1 MGFDLGVMSAAV
13 QLDVSQYKR
22 NLTELEGRSE
32 TTFKKIA
39 TLAAGYLTFRA
50 VGSFVTGAMA
60 EFSKLEEGN
69 NKLKYTFTEIREE
82 AARTARQLSETYHI
96 SAQTATNSVAD
107 IGDMLTGFG
116 FGQSDALNFARQ
128 IIERGIDVASF
139 KGLDQTDTIQRMT
152 AALTGETDSL
162 KMMGVVI
169 RQDTNDFRDQVAA
182 IQAATG
188 ATETQAK
195 AQAILAQII
204 QQTKNAAGDYLRP
217 DAPRTY
223 AQELTDLRE
232 ALKQF
237 KAEVGTQVQPI
248 AQETVV
254 KARELLELYNN
265 LTPSAKSFLNVTTAT
280 VAAMMLLA
288 KTDIGRNLM
297 TAGGAA
303 DMEKL
308 KELKKTRSDAVREA
322 SETRR
327 HYMEIRNAAK
337 EAQAVTVAE
346 QQKLAACKARVA
358 QEAALNEKA
367 RQQYTLATGSSKGF
381 VNLQSYTEAQASL
394 RAQEV
399 ATNNS
404 VEATRKLAIAQKE
417 ARAEVSK
424 AMVAVN
430 ASTAAVKANAT
441 AATVGGRA
449 SLLLSRGFKAA
460 SQATRAFFAAIGP
473 VGWTIIGI
481 SVAIEALS
489 AAVSWYN
496 SKQEEAAE
504 NARKAADEA
513 AKAADENLQ
522 NNQKQAAAME
532 RLQELQKYENLNSAE
547 RTEAIGLLE
556 DLGIAYDETAG
567 SVDEMISRMGA
578 EKRSLAELIALRKEE
593 LKQQRIAVLEGAIRK
608 NQAAIDLNDQRKIQG
623 GWSTFWRGAV
633 SLGYWTGESSNL
645 AIDSENEKY
654 YAENV
659 KLRRELAK
667 LKYGEVGIDG
677 KPVGGASVETSE
689 AQRRALEG
697 IANLRWNIRFDSAEA
712 DQQVKML
719 DEKIQRVFARQS
731 GKYATVE
738 DFTAA
743 NQYNM
748 SEQELKDLREIIDLE
763 EQRRKIRQSS
773 ADAFADELDSYKNFL
788 AERSQRFRQ
797 DAFNRQ
803 LDSYEKSGNQQGYN
817 QFLQN
822 AINQANKQVATLR
835 MQYESAVKRIE
846 AGSVFTDAERR
857 TLAKARKQ
865 LEEAM
870 AVSDELFRKQIAAN
884 EAPERNNA
892 GAIGDFSARN
902 LWQMLGSSGSPAERT
917 ARASER
923 TARFTEELRTT
934 TRDIANRAQ
943 VSVNFFGD

>member
-1 MGFDLGVMSAAV
+1 MGLNLGVMSAAIR
-13 QLDVSQYKR
+13 LDVSQYRK
-22 NLTELEGRSE
+22 ELSGVENTSSN
-32 TTFKKIA
+32 TFKRIA
-39 TLAAGYLTFRA
+39 SAAAGYLTARA
-50 VGSFVTGAMA
+50 VFSFVTGAMA

-162 KMMGVVI
+162 KTMGVVI
-169 RQDTNDFRDQVAA
+169 RQDTDDFRDQVAA

-195 AQAILAQII
+195 AQAILSQIMR
-204 QQTKNAAGDYLRP
+204 QTSNAAGDYLRP

-280 VAAMMLLA
+280 VAAMALLA

-327 HYMEIRNAAK
+327 HYMELRNAAK
-337 EAQAVTVAE
+337 EAQAVTAAE

-367 RQQYTLATGSSKGF
+367 RYQYTLATGSSRGF
-381 VNLQSYTEAQASL
+381 ENLKSYTEAQASL

-404 VEATRKLAIAQKE
+404 VEATRKLALAQKE
-417 ARAEVSK
+417 ARAEVAK

-430 ASTAAVKANAT
+430 ASTTAVKANAA

-449 SLLLSRGFKAA
+449 SLFFSRGYKAA

-473 VGWTIIGI
+473 VGWTIIG
-481 SVAIEALS
+481 VTLAVEALS
-489 AAVSWYN
+489 AAMAWYN
-496 SKQEEAAE
+496 SKQEEAE
-504 NARKAADEA
+504 KNAKKAAESA
-513 AKAADENLQ
+513 ANATSENDK
-522 NNQKQAAAME
+522 NNKKMAESMR

-547 RTEAIGLLE
+547 RQEAIGLLKE
-556 DLGIAYDETAG
+556 VGIAYDETAD
-567 SVDEMISRMGA
+567 SVDAMISRMGA
-578 EKRSLAELIALRKEE
+578 EKRSLAELIQQKKEQIRLDRIRTLYAEKRKNEAALIDKKEADEDNAKLLARNREIDKELIRLYHFEESPGETESNKNLRNSETAKKWREE
-593 LKQQRIAVLEGAIRK
+593 L
-608 NQAAIDLNDQRKIQG
+608 
-623 GWSTFWRGAV
+623 
-633 SLGYWTGESSNL
+633 
-645 AIDSENEKY
+645 
-654 YAENV
+654 
-659 KLRRELAK
+659 LRL
-667 LKYGEVGIDG
+667 
-677 KPVGGASVETSE
+677 
-689 AQRRALEG
+689 
-697 IANLRWNIRFDSAEA
+697 SAEEWENQFDLA
-712 DQQVKML
+712 DPAEQIRMVSAKM
-719 DEKIQRVFARQS
+719 DELFRNYRRTGRYGSIAEFLSADRR
-731 GKYATVE
+731 
-738 DFTAA
+738 
-743 NQYNM
+743 NM
-748 SEQELKDLREIIDLE
+748 SANELKDLRELVKLEQQRLKIRRDLDNQLDQARENYSSFLDRAALDRERQEVEKKIKEASRAGNSELARTLIE
-763 EQRRKIRQSS
+763 EQLNKAKAL
-773 ADAFADELDSYKNFL
+773 ADSLQERLQTMLSPASGRALTQAELDRIKEL
-788 AERSQRFRQ
+788 QKEMEE
-797 DAFNRQ
+797 AFSDR
-803 LDSYEKSGNQQGYN
+803 DRWGD
-817 QFLQN
+817 
-822 AINQANKQVATLR
+822 R
-835 MQYESAVKRIE
+835 
-846 AGSVFTDAERR
+846 
-857 TLAKARKQ
+857 
-865 LEEAM
+865 LEEARRSRRSTQ
-870 AVSDELFRKQIAAN
+870 ATV
-884 EAPERNNA
+884 
-892 GAIGDFSARN
+892 GAWSAEV
-902 LWQMLGSSGSPAERT
+902 LSAMLGPTSYEQEIAKNSRRSVDLQRT
-917 ARASER
+917 IVRNTDPKNSKKME
-923 TARFTEELRTT
+923 TYEK
-934 TRDIANRAQ
+934 
-943 VSVNFFGD
+943 

>member
-1 MGFDLGVMSAAV
+1 MGLNLGVMSAAIR
-13 QLDVSQYKR
+13 LDVSQYRK
-22 NLTELEGRSE
+22 ELSGVENTSSN
-32 TTFKKIA
+32 TFKRIA
-39 TLAAGYLTFRA
+39 SAAAGYLTARA
-50 VGSFVTGAMA
+50 VFSFVTGAMA

-195 AQAILAQII
+195 AQAILSQIMR
-204 QQTKNAAGDYLRP
+204 QTSNAAGDYLRP

-280 VAAMMLLA
+280 VAAMALLA
-288 KTDIGRNLM
+288 KTNIGRNLM

-327 HYMEIRNAAK
+327 HYMEIRNAAT
-337 EAQAVTVAE
+337 EAQAVTAAE

-367 RQQYTLATGSSKGF
+367 RYQYTLATGSSKGF
-381 VNLQSYTEAQASL
+381 ENLKSYTEAQASL

-417 ARAEVSK
+417 ARAEVAK

-430 ASTAAVKANAT
+430 ASTTAVKANAA

-449 SLLLSRGFKAA
+449 SLFFSRGFKAA

-522 NNQKQAAAME
+522 NNQKQASAME
-532 RLQELQKYENLNSAE
+532 RLLALQKYENLNNAE
-547 RTEAIGLLE
+547 RQEAIGLLKE
-556 DLGIAYDETAG
+556 LGFAYDETAD
-567 SVDEMISRMGA
+567 SVDAMISRMGA

-593 LKQQRIAVLEGAIRK
+593 LKQQRIAAIEESIRK
-608 NQAAIDLNDQRKIQG
+608 NQAAIDSNDKSRIGILSYLTG
-623 GWSTFWRGAV
+623 GFLSWDD
-633 SLGYWTGESSNL
+633 LPGENPE
-645 AIDSENEKY
+645 IDSENETY

-667 LKYGEVGIDG
+667 LKYGEVGFDG
-677 KPVGGASVETSE
+677 KPVGGASVENSE
-689 AQRRALEG
+689 AQRKALNAVTELEWENQFDLADPAEQIRMVSAKMEEMFRNYRRTG
-697 IANLRWNIRFDSAEA
+697 RYSSIAEFLSA
-712 DQQVKML
+712 D
-719 DEKIQRVFARQS
+719 RR
-731 GKYATVE
+731 
-738 DFTAA
+738 
-743 NQYNM
+743 NM
-748 SEQELKDLREIIDLE
+748 SANELKDLRELVKLEQQRLKIRRDLDNQLDQARTNYSSFLDRAALDRERQEVEKKIKEASRAGNSELARTLIE
-763 EQRRKIRQSS
+763 EQLNKAKSL
-773 ADAFADELDSYKNFL
+773 ADSLQQRLQTMLSPASGRSLTQAELDRIKEL
-788 AERSQRFRQ
+788 QKEMEE
-797 DAFNRQ
+797 AFSDR
-803 LDSYEKSGNQQGYN
+803 DRWGD
-817 QFLQN
+817 
-822 AINQANKQVATLR
+822 R
-835 MQYESAVKRIE
+835 
-846 AGSVFTDAERR
+846 
-857 TLAKARKQ
+857 
-865 LEEAM
+865 LEEAKRSRRSTQ
-870 AVSDELFRKQIAAN
+870 ATV
-884 EAPERNNA
+884 
-892 GAIGDFSARN
+892 GAWSAEVLSAMLGPTSYEQEIARN
-902 LWQMLGSSGSPAERT
+902 SKKSVDLQRT
-917 ARASER
+917 IVRNTDPKNSKK
-923 TARFTEELRTT
+923 TETYEK
-934 TRDIANRAQ
+934 
-943 VSVNFFGD
+943 

>member
-1 MGFDLGVMSAAV
+1 MGLNLGVMSAAIR
-13 QLDVSQYKR
+13 LDVSQYRK
-22 NLTELEGRSE
+22 ELAGVENTSSN
-32 TTFKKIA
+32 TFKRIA
-39 TLAAGYLTFRA
+39 SAAAGYLTARA
-50 VGSFVTGAMA
+50 VFSFVTGAMA

-195 AQAILAQII
+195 AQAILAQIM

-280 VAAMMLLA
+280 VAAMVLLA

-337 EAQAVTVAE
+337 EAQAVTAAE

-367 RQQYTLATGSSKGF
+367 RYQYTLATGSSSGF
-381 VNLQSYTEAQASL
+381 VNLQSYTDAQTRL

-417 ARAEVSK
+417 ARAEVAK

-430 ASTAAVKANAT
+430 ASTTAVKANAA

-449 SLLLSRGFKAA
+449 SLFFSRGFKAA

-522 NNQKQAAAME
+522 NNQKQASAME
-532 RLQELQKYENLNSAE
+532 RLLALQKYENLNNAE
-547 RTEAIGLLE
+547 RQEAIGLLE
-556 DLGIAYDETAG
+556 ALGIAYDETAD
-567 SVDEMISRMGA
+567 SIDAMISRMGA

-593 LKQQRIAVLEGAIRK
+593 LKQQRIAAIEESIRK
-608 NQAAIDLNDQRKIQG
+608 NQEAIDSNDKSRIGILSYLTG
-623 GWSTFWRGAV
+623 GFLSWDD
-633 SLGYWTGESSNL
+633 LPGENPE
-645 AIDSENEKY
+645 IDSENETY

-667 LKYGEVGIDG
+667 LKYGEVGFDG

-689 AQRRALEG
+689 AQRKALNAVTELEWENQFDLADPTEQIRMVSAKMEELFRNYRRTG
-697 IANLRWNIRFDSAEA
+697 RYGSIAEFLSA
-712 DQQVKML
+712 D
-719 DEKIQRVFARQS
+719 RR
-731 GKYATVE
+731 
-738 DFTAA
+738 
-743 NQYNM
+743 NM
-748 SEQELKDLREIIDLE
+748 SANELKDLRELVKLEQQRLKIRRDLDNQLDQARTNYSSFLDRAELDRERQEVEKKIKEASRAGNSELAKTLIE
-763 EQRRKIRQSS
+763 EQ
-773 ADAFADELDSYKNFL
+773 L
-788 AERSQRFRQ
+788 
-797 DAFNRQ
+797 
-803 LDSYEKSGNQQGYN
+803 
-817 QFLQN
+817 
-822 AINQANKQVATLR
+822 NK
-835 MQYESAVKRIE
+835 
-846 AGSVFTDAERR
+846 
-857 TLAKARKQ
+857 AKALADSLQEKLKTMLSPASGQAITKEEFDRIQKLQKQ
-865 LEEAM
+865 MEEAFSDRDRWGDRLEEAKRSRRSTQ
-870 AVSDELFRKQIAAN
+870 ATV
-884 EAPERNNA
+884 
-892 GAIGDFSARN
+892 GAWSAEVLSAMLGPTSYEQEIARN
-902 LWQMLGSSGSPAERT
+902 SKKSVDLQRT
-917 ARASER
+917 IVRNTDPKNSKK
-923 TARFTEELRTT
+923 TETYEK
-934 TRDIANRAQ
+934 
-943 VSVNFFGD
+943 

>member
-1 MGFDLGVMSAAV
+1 MGLNLGVMSAAIR
-13 QLDVSQYKR
+13 LDVSQYRK
-22 NLTELEGRSE
+22 ELSGVENTSSN
-32 TTFKKIA
+32 TFRRIA
-39 TLAAGYLTFRA
+39 SAAAGYLTARA
-50 VGSFVTGAMA
+50 VFSFVTGAMA

-195 AQAILAQII
+195 AQAILAQIM

-280 VAAMMLLA
+280 VAAMALLA
-288 KTDIGRNLM
+288 KTNFGRNLM

-327 HYMEIRNAAK
+327 HYMEIRNAAT
-337 EAQAVTVAE
+337 EAQAVTAAE

-367 RQQYTLATGSSKGF
+367 RYQYTLATGSSRGF
-381 VNLQSYTEAQASL
+381 ENLKSYTEAQASL

-417 ARAEVSK
+417 ARAEVAK

-430 ASTAAVKANAT
+430 ASTTAVKANAA

-449 SLLLSRGFKAA
+449 SLFLSRGFKAA
-460 SQATRAFFAAIGP
+460 TLATRAFFAAIGP

-522 NNQKQAAAME
+522 NNQKQASAME
-532 RLQELQKYENLNSAE
+532 RLLALQKYENLNNAE
-547 RTEAIGLLE
+547 RQEAIGLLE
-556 DLGIAYDETAG
+556 TLGIAYDETAD
-567 SVDEMISRMGA
+567 SIDAIISRMGA

-593 LKQQRIAVLEGAIRK
+593 LKQQRIAAIEESIRK
-608 NQAAIDLNDQRKIQG
+608 NQAAID
-623 GWSTFWRGAV
+623 S
-633 SLGYWTGESSNL
+633 TGENPEK
-645 AIDSENEKY
+645 DSENETY
-654 YAENV
+654 HAENV

-667 LKYGEVGIDG
+667 LKSGEVGFDG
-677 KPVGGASVETSE
+677 KPVGGASTETSE
-689 AQRRALEG
+689 AQRKALNAVTELEWENQFDL
-697 IANLRWNIRFDSAEA
+697 ADPAEQIRMVSAKMEELFRNYRRTGRYGSIEEFMSA
-712 DQQVKML
+712 D
-719 DEKIQRVFARQS
+719 RR
-731 GKYATVE
+731 
-738 DFTAA
+738 
-743 NQYNM
+743 NM
-748 SEQELKDLREIIDLE
+748 SANELKDLRELVKLEQQRLKIRRDLDNQLDQARENYSSFLDRAALDRERQEVEKKIREASRAGNSELAKTLIE
-763 EQRRKIRQSS
+763 EQ
-773 ADAFADELDSYKNFL
+773 L
-788 AERSQRFRQ
+788 
-797 DAFNRQ
+797 
-803 LDSYEKSGNQQGYN
+803 
-817 QFLQN
+817 
-822 AINQANKQVATLR
+822 NK
-835 MQYESAVKRIE
+835 
-846 AGSVFTDAERR
+846 
-857 TLAKARKQ
+857 AKALADSLQEKLKTMLSPASGQAITKEEFDRIQKLQKQ
-865 LEEAM
+865 MEEAFSDRDRWGDRLEEAKRSRRSTQ
-870 AVSDELFRKQIAAN
+870 ATV
-884 EAPERNNA
+884 
-892 GAIGDFSARN
+892 GAWSAEV
-902 LWQMLGSSGSPAERT
+902 LSAMLGPTSYEQEIAKNSRRSVDLQRT
-917 ARASER
+917 IASN
-923 TARFTEELRTT
+923 TDPKNSKKTETY
-934 TRDIANRAQ
+934 Q
-943 VSVNFFGD
+943 K

>member
-1 MGFDLGVMSAAV
+1 MGLNLGVMSAAIR
-13 QLDVSQYKR
+13 LDVSQYRK
-22 NLTELEGRSE
+22 ELSGVENTSSN
-32 TTFKKIA
+32 TFKRIA
-39 TLAAGYLTFRA
+39 SAAAGYLTARA
-50 VGSFVTGAMA
+50 VFSFVTGAMA

-139 KGLDQTDTIQRMT
+139 KGLDQTDTIRRMT

-169 RQDTNDFRDQVAA
+169 RQDTDDFRDQVAA

-195 AQAILAQII
+195 AQAILSQIMR
-204 QQTKNAAGDYLRP
+204 QTSNAAGDYLRP

-237 KAEVGTQVQPI
+237 KAEVGTQVQLI

-280 VAAMMLLA
+280 VAAMALLA

-337 EAQAVTVAE
+337 EAQAVTAAE

-367 RQQYTLATGSSKGF
+367 RYQYTLATGSSKGF

-417 ARAEVSK
+417 ARAEVAK

-430 ASTAAVKANAT
+430 ASTTAVKANAA

-449 SLLLSRGFKAA
+449 SLFLSRGFKAA

-522 NNQKQAAAME
+522 NNQKQASALE
-532 RLQELQKYENLNSAE
+532 RLLALQKYENLNNAE
-547 RTEAIGLLE
+547 RQEAIGLLE
-556 DLGIAYDETAG
+556 DLGIAYDETAD
-567 SVDEMISRMGA
+567 SVDAMISRMGA

-593 LKQQRIAVLEGAIRK
+593 LKQQRIAAIEESIRK
-608 NQAAIDLNDQRKIQG
+608 NQAAIDSNDKSRIG
-623 GWSTFWRGAV
+623 ILSRLTFGFYSWDD
-633 SLGYWTGESSNL
+633 LPGENPE
-645 AIDSENEKY
+645 IDSKNEKY

-659 KLRRELAK
+659 KLRRELSK
-667 LKYGEVGIDG
+667 LKYGEVGFDG

-689 AQRRALEG
+689 AQRKALNAVTELEWENQFDLADPAEQIRMVSAKMEELFRNYRRTG
-697 IANLRWNIRFDSAEA
+697 RYSSIAEFLSA
-712 DQQVKML
+712 D
-719 DEKIQRVFARQS
+719 RR
-731 GKYATVE
+731 
-738 DFTAA
+738 
-743 NQYNM
+743 NM
-748 SEQELKDLREIIDLE
+748 SANELKDLRELVKLEQQRLKIRRDLDNQLDQARTNYSSFLDRAALDRERQEVEKKIREASRAGNSELARTLIE
-763 EQRRKIRQSS
+763 EQLNKAKAL
-773 ADAFADELDSYKNFL
+773 ADSLQARLQTMLSPASGRSLTQAELDRIKEL
-788 AERSQRFRQ
+788 QKEMEE
-797 DAFNRQ
+797 AFSDR
-803 LDSYEKSGNQQGYN
+803 DRWGD
-817 QFLQN
+817 
-822 AINQANKQVATLR
+822 R
-835 MQYESAVKRIE
+835 
-846 AGSVFTDAERR
+846 
-857 TLAKARKQ
+857 
-865 LEEAM
+865 LEEARRSRRSTQ
-870 AVSDELFRKQIAAN
+870 ATV
-884 EAPERNNA
+884 
-892 GAIGDFSARN
+892 GAWSAEVLSAMLGPTSYEQEIARN
-902 LWQMLGSSGSPAERT
+902 SKKSVDLQRT
-917 ARASER
+917 IASN
-923 TARFTEELRTT
+923 TDPKNSKKTETY
-934 TRDIANRAQ
+934 Q
-943 VSVNFFGD
+943 K

>member
-1 MGFDLGVMSAAV
+1 MGLNLGVMSAAIR
-13 QLDVSQYKR
+13 LDVSQYRK
-22 NLTELEGRSE
+22 ELAGVENTSSN
-32 TTFKKIA
+32 TFRRIA
-39 TLAAGYLTFRA
+39 SAAAGYLTARA
-50 VGSFVTGAMA
+50 VFSFVTGAMA

-169 RQDTNDFRDQVAA
+169 RQDTDDFRDQVAA

-195 AQAILAQII
+195 AQAILAQIM
-204 QQTKNAAGDYLRP
+204 QQTSNAAGDYLRP

-280 VAAMMLLA
+280 VAAMVLLA

-327 HYMEIRNAAK
+327 HYMELRNAAK
-337 EAQAVTVAE
+337 EAQAVTAAE

-367 RQQYTLATGSSKGF
+367 RYHYTLATGSSKGF
-381 VNLQSYTEAQASL
+381 ENLKSYTEAQASL

-404 VEATRKLAIAQKE
+404 VEATRKLALAQKE
-417 ARAEVSK
+417 ARAEVAK

-430 ASTAAVKANAT
+430 ASTTAVKANAA

-449 SLLLSRGFKAA
+449 SLFLSRGFKAA

-522 NNQKQAAAME
+522 NNQKQASAME
-532 RLQELQKYENLNSAE
+532 RLLALQKYENLNNAE
-547 RTEAIGLLE
+547 RQEAIGLLE
-556 DLGIAYDETAG
+556 ALGIAYDETAD
-567 SVDEMISRMGA
+567 SIDAMISRMGA

-593 LKQQRIAVLEGAIRK
+593 LKQQRIAAIEESIRK
-608 NQAAIDLNDQRKIQG
+608 NQEAIDSNDKSRIGILSYLTG
-623 GWSTFWRGAV
+623 GFLSWDD
-633 SLGYWTGESSNL
+633 LPGENPE
-645 AIDSENEKY
+645 IDSENETY

-667 LKYGEVGIDG
+667 LKYGEVGFDG

-689 AQRRALEG
+689 AQRKALNAVTELEWENQFDL
-697 IANLRWNIRFDSAEA
+697 ADPAEQIRMVSAKMDELFRNYRRTGRYGSIEEFMSA
-712 DQQVKML
+712 D
-719 DEKIQRVFARQS
+719 RR
-731 GKYATVE
+731 
-738 DFTAA
+738 
-743 NQYNM
+743 NM
-748 SEQELKDLREIIDLE
+748 SANELKDLRELVKLEQQRLKIRRDLDNQLDQARENYSSFLDRAALDRERQEVEKKIREASRAGNSELARTLIE
-763 EQRRKIRQSS
+763 EQLNKAKAL
-773 ADAFADELDSYKNFL
+773 ADSLQERLQTMLSPASGRSLTQAELDRIKEL
-788 AERSQRFRQ
+788 QRQ
-797 DAFNRQ
+797 MEEAFSDR
-803 LDSYEKSGNQQGYN
+803 DRWGD
-817 QFLQN
+817 
-822 AINQANKQVATLR
+822 R
-835 MQYESAVKRIE
+835 
-846 AGSVFTDAERR
+846 
-857 TLAKARKQ
+857 
-865 LEEAM
+865 LEEAKRSRRSTQ
-870 AVSDELFRKQIAAN
+870 ATV
-884 EAPERNNA
+884 
-892 GAIGDFSARN
+892 GAWSAEVLSAMLGPTSYEQEIARN
-902 LWQMLGSSGSPAERT
+902 SKKSVDLQRT
-917 ARASER
+917 IASN
-923 TARFTEELRTT
+923 TDPKNSKKTETY
-934 TRDIANRAQ
+934 Q
-943 VSVNFFGD
+943 K

>member
-1 MGFDLGVMSAAV
+1 MGLNLGVMSAAIR
-13 QLDVSQYKR
+13 LDVSQYRK
-22 NLTELEGRSE
+22 ELSGVENTSSN
-32 TTFKKIA
+32 TFKRIA
-39 TLAAGYLTFRA
+39 SAAAGYLTARA
-50 VGSFVTGAMA
+50 VFSFVTGAMA

-162 KMMGVVI
+162 KTMGVVI
-169 RQDTNDFRDQVAA
+169 RQDTDDFRDQVAA

-195 AQAILAQII
+195 AQAILSQIMR
-204 QQTKNAAGDYLRP
+204 QTSNAAGDYLRP

-280 VAAMMLLA
+280 VAAMVLLA

-337 EAQAVTVAE
+337 EAQAVTAAE

-367 RQQYTLATGSSKGF
+367 RYQYTLATGSSRGF
-381 VNLQSYTEAQASL
+381 ENLKSYTEAQASL

-404 VEATRKLAIAQKE
+404 VEATRKLALAQKE
-417 ARAEVSK
+417 ARAEVAK

-430 ASTAAVKANAT
+430 ASTTAVKANAA

-449 SLLLSRGFKAA
+449 SLFLSRGFKAA

-473 VGWTIIGI
+473 VGWTIIG
-481 SVAIEALS
+481 VTLAVEALS
-489 AAVSWYN
+489 AAMAWYN
-496 SKQEEAAE
+496 SKQEEAE
-504 NARKAADEA
+504 KNAKKAAESA
-513 AKAADENLQ
+513 ANATSENDK
-522 NNQKQAAAME
+522 NNKKMAESMR

-547 RTEAIGLLE
+547 QAEAIGLLK
-556 DLGIAYDETAG
+556 DLGIAYDETAD
-567 SVDEMISRMGA
+567 SVDAMISRMGA
-578 EKRSLAELIALRKEE
+578 EKRSLAELIQQKKEQIRLDRIRTLYAEKRRNEAALIDKKEADEDNAKLLARNREIDKELIRLYHFEESPGETESNKNLRNSETAKKWREE
-593 LKQQRIAVLEGAIRK
+593 L
-608 NQAAIDLNDQRKIQG
+608 
-623 GWSTFWRGAV
+623 
-633 SLGYWTGESSNL
+633 
-645 AIDSENEKY
+645 
-654 YAENV
+654 
-659 KLRRELAK
+659 LRL
-667 LKYGEVGIDG
+667 
-677 KPVGGASVETSE
+677 
-689 AQRRALEG
+689 
-697 IANLRWNIRFDSAEA
+697 SAEEWENQFDLA
-712 DQQVKML
+712 DPAEQIRMVSAKMNEL
-719 DEKIQRVFARQS
+719 FRNYRRTGRYSSIAEFLSADRR
-731 GKYATVE
+731 
-738 DFTAA
+738 
-743 NQYNM
+743 NM
-748 SEQELKDLREIIDLE
+748 SANELKDLRELVKLEQQRLKIRRDLDDQLDQARENYSSFLDRAALDRERQEVEKKIKEASRAGNSELAKTLIE
-763 EQRRKIRQSS
+763 EQLNKAKAL
-773 ADAFADELDSYKNFL
+773 ADSLQERIQTMLSPASGRSLTQAELDRIKELQKEMEEAFSDRDRWGDRLDEAKRSRKSTQATVGAWS
-788 AERSQRFRQ
+788 AEVLS
-797 DAFNRQ
+797 AM
-803 LDSYEKSGNQQGYN
+803 LGPTSYEQE
-817 QFLQN
+817 
-822 AINQANKQVATLR
+822 I
-835 MQYESAVKRIE
+835 
-846 AGSVFTDAERR
+846 
-857 TLAKARKQ
+857 
-865 LEEAM
+865 
-870 AVSDELFRKQIAAN
+870 
-884 EAPERNNA
+884 
-892 GAIGDFSARN
+892 ARN
-902 LWQMLGSSGSPAERT
+902 SKKSVDLQRT
-917 ARASER
+917 IVRNTDPKNSKK
-923 TARFTEELRTT
+923 TETY
-934 TRDIANRAQ
+934 Q
-943 VSVNFFGD
+943 K

>member
-1 MGFDLGVMSAAV
+1 MGLNLGVMSAAIR
-13 QLDVSQYKR
+13 LDVSQYRK
-22 NLTELEGRSE
+22 ELAGVENTSSN
-32 TTFKKIA
+32 TFKRIA
-39 TLAAGYLTFRA
+39 SAAAGYLTARA
-50 VGSFVTGAMA
+50 VFSFVTGAMA

-195 AQAILAQII
+195 AQAILAQIM

-237 KAEVGTQVQPI
+237 KAEVGTQIQPI

-280 VAAMMLLA
+280 VAAMALLA
-288 KTDIGRNLM
+288 KTDVGRNLM

-337 EAQAVTVAE
+337 EAQAVAAAE

-367 RQQYTLATGSSKGF
+367 RYQYTLATGSSKGF

-417 ARAEVSK
+417 ARAEVAK

-430 ASTAAVKANAT
+430 ASTTAVKANAA

-449 SLLLSRGFKAA
+449 SLFFSRGFKAA
-460 SQATRAFFAAIGP
+460 SQATRAFIASIGP

-481 SVAIEALS
+481 SVAIEAIS
-489 AAVSWYN
+489 AAMAWYN
-496 SKQEEAAE
+496 SKQEEAAK

-513 AKAADENLQ
+513 AKAAEENLQ
-522 NNQKQAAAME
+522 NNQKQATALE
-532 RLQELQKYENLNSAE
+532 RLLALQKYENLNNAE
-547 RTEAIGLLE
+547 RQEAIGLLKE
-556 DLGIAYDETAG
+556 LGFAYDETAD
-567 SVDEMISRMGA
+567 SVDAMVSRMGA
-578 EKRSLAELIALRKEE
+578 EKRSLAELIAMRKEE
-593 LKQQRIAVLEGAIRK
+593 LKQKRIASLE
-608 NQAAIDLNDQRKIQG
+608 NQI
-623 GWSTFWRGAV
+623 
-633 SLGYWTGESSNL
+633 NL
-645 AIDSENEKY
+645 ARQNIETVKQLNEKY
-654 YAENV
+654 GTLPYARYSNLWGGGVIPYIEQNGKYISEQWDV
-659 KLRRELAK
+659 IANAMREIRLLQK
-667 LKYGEVGIDG
+667 GKVGFDG
-677 KPVGGASVETSE
+677 KPVNGASVETSE
-689 AQRRALEG
+689 AQRKALNAVTELEWENQFDLADPTEQIRMVSAKMEEMFRNYRRTG
-697 IANLRWNIRFDSAEA
+697 RYGSIAEFLSA
-712 DQQVKML
+712 D
-719 DEKIQRVFARQS
+719 RR
-731 GKYATVE
+731 
-738 DFTAA
+738 
-743 NQYNM
+743 NM
-748 SEQELKDLREIIDLE
+748 SANELTDLRELVKLEQQRLKIRRDLDDQLERAKENYSSFLDRAALDRERQEVEKKIREASRAGNSELARTLIE
-763 EQRRKIRQSS
+763 EQLNKAKAL
-773 ADAFADELDSYKNFL
+773 ADSLQARLQTMLSPASGRSLTQAELDRIKELQKEMEEAFSDRDRWGDRLDEAKRSRRSTQATVGAWS
-788 AERSQRFRQ
+788 AEVLS
-797 DAFNRQ
+797 AM
-803 LDSYEKSGNQQGYN
+803 LGPTSYEQE
-817 QFLQN
+817 
-822 AINQANKQVATLR
+822 I
-835 MQYESAVKRIE
+835 
-846 AGSVFTDAERR
+846 
-857 TLAKARKQ
+857 
-865 LEEAM
+865 
-870 AVSDELFRKQIAAN
+870 
-884 EAPERNNA
+884 
-892 GAIGDFSARN
+892 ARN
-902 LWQMLGSSGSPAERT
+902 SKKSVDLQRT
-917 ARASER
+917 IASN
-923 TARFTEELRTT
+923 TDPKNSKKTETY
-934 TRDIANRAQ
+934 Q
-943 VSVNFFGD
+943 K

>member
-1 MGFDLGVMSAAV
+1 MGLNLGVMSAAIR
-13 QLDVSQYKR
+13 LDVSQYRK
-22 NLTELEGRSE
+22 ELSGVENTSSN
-32 TTFKKIA
+32 TFKRIA
-39 TLAAGYLTFRA
+39 SAAAGYLTARA
-50 VGSFVTGAMA
+50 VFSFVTGAMA

-162 KMMGVVI
+162 KTMGVVI
-169 RQDTNDFRDQVAA
+169 RQDTDDFRDQVAA

-195 AQAILAQII
+195 AQAILAQIM
-204 QQTKNAAGDYLRP
+204 QQTSNAAGDYLRP

-280 VAAMMLLA
+280 VAAMALLA

-337 EAQAVTVAE
+337 EAQAVTAAE

-367 RQQYTLATGSSKGF
+367 RYQYTLATGSSRGF
-381 VNLQSYTEAQASL
+381 ENLKSYTEAQASL

-417 ARAEVSK
+417 ARAEVAK

-430 ASTAAVKANAT
+430 ASTTAVKANAA

-449 SLLLSRGFKAA
+449 SLFFSRGFKAA
-460 SQATRAFFAAIGP
+460 SQATRAFIASIGP

-481 SVAIEALS
+481 SVAIEAIS
-489 AAVSWYN
+489 AAMAWYN
-496 SKQEEAAE
+496 SKQEEAAK

-513 AKAADENLQ
+513 AKAAEENLQ
-522 NNQKQAAAME
+522 NNQKQAAALE
-532 RLQELQKYENLNSAE
+532 RLLALQKYENLNNAE
-547 RTEAIGLLE
+547 RQEAIGLLKE
-556 DLGIAYDETAG
+556 LGFAYDETAD
-567 SVDEMISRMGA
+567 SVDAMISRMGA
-578 EKRSLAELIALRKEE
+578 EKRSLAELIAMRKEE
-593 LKQQRIAVLEGAIRK
+593 LKQKRIAALE
-608 NQAAIDLNDQRKIQG
+608 NQI
-623 GWSTFWRGAV
+623 
-633 SLGYWTGESSNL
+633 NL
-645 AIDSENEKY
+645 AKQNIETVKLLNEKY
-654 YAENV
+654 GTLPY
-659 KLRRELAK
+659 LRYSNLWGGGVIPYIEQNGKYISEQWDVIANAMREIRLLQK
-667 LKYGEVGIDG
+667 GKVGFDG
-677 KPVGGASVETSE
+677 KPVNGASVETSE
-689 AQRRALEG
+689 AQRKALNAVTELEWENQFDL
-697 IANLRWNIRFDSAEA
+697 ADPTEQIRMVSAKMEEMFRNYRRTGRYSSIEEFMSA
-712 DQQVKML
+712 D
-719 DEKIQRVFARQS
+719 RR
-731 GKYATVE
+731 
-738 DFTAA
+738 
-743 NQYNM
+743 NM
-748 SEQELKDLREIIDLE
+748 SANELKDLRELVKLEQQRLKIRRDLDNQLDQARENYSSFLDRAALDRERQEVEKKIREASRAGNSELARTLIE
-763 EQRRKIRQSS
+763 EQLNKAKAL
-773 ADAFADELDSYKNFL
+773 ADSLQERLQTMLSPASGRSLTQAELDRIKEL
-788 AERSQRFRQ
+788 QRQ
-797 DAFNRQ
+797 MEEAFSDR
-803 LDSYEKSGNQQGYN
+803 DRWGD
-817 QFLQN
+817 
-822 AINQANKQVATLR
+822 R
-835 MQYESAVKRIE
+835 
-846 AGSVFTDAERR
+846 
-857 TLAKARKQ
+857 
-865 LEEAM
+865 LEEARRSRRSTQ
-870 AVSDELFRKQIAAN
+870 ATV
-884 EAPERNNA
+884 
-892 GAIGDFSARN
+892 GAWSAEVLSAMLGPTSYEQEIARN
-902 LWQMLGSSGSPAERT
+902 SKKSVDLQRT
-917 ARASER
+917 IASN
-923 TARFTEELRTT
+923 TDPKNSKKTETY
-934 TRDIANRAQ
+934 Q
-943 VSVNFFGD
+943 K

>member
-1 MGFDLGVMSAAV
+1 MGLNLGVMSAAIR
-13 QLDVSQYKR
+13 LDVSQYRK
-22 NLTELEGRSE
+22 ELAGVENTSSN
-32 TTFKKIA
+32 TFKRIA
-39 TLAAGYLTFRA
+39 SAAAGYLTARA
-50 VGSFVTGAMA
+50 VFSFVTGAMA

-169 RQDTNDFRDQVAA
+169 RQDTDDFRDQVAA

-195 AQAILAQII
+195 AQAILAQIM

-280 VAAMMLLA
+280 VAAMVLLA

-337 EAQAVTVAE
+337 EAQAVAAAE

-367 RQQYTLATGSSKGF
+367 RYQYTLATGSSRGF
-381 VNLQSYTEAQASL
+381 ENLKSYTEAQASL

-404 VEATRKLAIAQKE
+404 VEATRKLALAQKE
-417 ARAEVSK
+417 ARAEVAK

-430 ASTAAVKANAT
+430 ASTTAVKANAA

-449 SLLLSRGFKAA
+449 SLFLSRGFKAA

-522 NNQKQAAAME
+522 NNQKQASAME
-532 RLQELQKYENLNSAE
+532 RLLALQKYENLNNAE
-547 RTEAIGLLE
+547 RQEAIGLLE
-556 DLGIAYDETAG
+556 ALGIAYDETAD
-567 SVDEMISRMGA
+567 SIDAMISRMGA

-593 LKQQRIAVLEGAIRK
+593 LKQQRIAAIEESIRK
-608 NQAAIDLNDQRKIQG
+608 NQAAIDSNDQRKL
-623 GWSTFWRGAV
+623 GWWGTFWRSAV
-633 SLGYWTGESSNL
+633 SLGYWTGESSDL
-645 AIDSENEKY
+645 PIDSENETY

-667 LKYGEVGIDG
+667 LKYGEVGFDG
-677 KPVGGASVETSE
+677 KPVGGASTETSE
-689 AQRRALEG
+689 AQRKALNAVTELEWENQFDL
-697 IANLRWNIRFDSAEA
+697 ADPAEQIRMVSAKMDELFRNYRRTGRYGSIEEFMSA
-712 DQQVKML
+712 D
-719 DEKIQRVFARQS
+719 RR
-731 GKYATVE
+731 
-738 DFTAA
+738 
-743 NQYNM
+743 NM
-748 SEQELKDLREIIDLE
+748 SANELKDLRELVKLEQQRLKIRRDLDNQLDQARDNYSSFLDRAALDRERQEVEKKIKEASRAGNSELARTLIE
-763 EQRRKIRQSS
+763 EQLNKAKAL
-773 ADAFADELDSYKNFL
+773 ADSLQERLQTMLSPASGRSLTQAELDRIKELQKEMEEAFSDRDRWGDRLDEAKRSRRSTQATVGAWS
-788 AERSQRFRQ
+788 AEVLS
-797 DAFNRQ
+797 AM
-803 LDSYEKSGNQQGYN
+803 LGPTSYEQE
-817 QFLQN
+817 
-822 AINQANKQVATLR
+822 I
-835 MQYESAVKRIE
+835 
-846 AGSVFTDAERR
+846 
-857 TLAKARKQ
+857 
-865 LEEAM
+865 
-870 AVSDELFRKQIAAN
+870 
-884 EAPERNNA
+884 
-892 GAIGDFSARN
+892 ARN
-902 LWQMLGSSGSPAERT
+902 SKKSVDLQRT
-917 ARASER
+917 IASN
-923 TARFTEELRTT
+923 TDPKNSKKTETY
-934 TRDIANRAQ
+934 Q
-943 VSVNFFGD
+943 K

>member
-1 MGFDLGVMSAAV
+1 MGLNLGVMSAAIR
-13 QLDVSQYKR
+13 LDVSQYRK
-22 NLTELEGRSE
+22 ELAGVENTSSN
-32 TTFKKIA
+32 TFKRIA
-39 TLAAGYLTFRA
+39 SAAAGYLTARA
-50 VGSFVTGAMA
+50 VFSFVTGAMA

-162 KMMGVVI
+162 KTMGVVI
-169 RQDTNDFRDQVAA
+169 RQDTDDFRDQVAA

-195 AQAILAQII
+195 AQAILAQIM

-280 VAAMMLLA
+280 VAAMVLLA

-327 HYMEIRNAAK
+327 HYMELRNAAK
-337 EAQAVTVAE
+337 EAQAVTAAE

-367 RQQYTLATGSSKGF
+367 RYQYTLATGSSRGF
-381 VNLQSYTEAQASL
+381 ENLKSYTEAQASL

-404 VEATRKLAIAQKE
+404 VEATRKLALAQKE
-417 ARAEVSK
+417 ARAEVAK

-430 ASTAAVKANAT
+430 ASTTAVKANAA

-449 SLLLSRGFKAA
+449 SLFLSRGFKAA

-522 NNQKQAAAME
+522 NNQKQASAME
-532 RLQELQKYENLNSAE
+532 RLLALQKYENLNNAE
-547 RTEAIGLLE
+547 RQEAIGLLKE
-556 DLGIAYDETAG
+556 LGFAYDKTAD
-567 SVDEMISRMGA
+567 SVDAMISRMGA

-593 LKQQRIAVLEGAIRK
+593 LKQQRIAAIEESIRK
-608 NQAAIDLNDQRKIQG
+608 NQEAIDSNDKSRIGILSYLTG
-623 GWSTFWRGAV
+623 GFLSWDD
-633 SLGYWTGESSNL
+633 LPGENPE
-645 AIDSENEKY
+645 IDSENETY

-667 LKYGEVGIDG
+667 LKYGEVGFDG

-689 AQRRALEG
+689 AQRKALKAVTELEWENQFDLADPAEQIRMVSAKMDELFRNYRRTG
-697 IANLRWNIRFDSAEA
+697 RYGSIAEFLSA
-712 DQQVKML
+712 D
-719 DEKIQRVFARQS
+719 RR
-731 GKYATVE
+731 
-738 DFTAA
+738 
-743 NQYNM
+743 NM
-748 SEQELKDLREIIDLE
+748 SANELKDLRELVKLEQQRLKIRRDLDNQLDQARENYSSFLDRAALDRERQEVEKKIREASRAGNSELAKTLIE
-763 EQRRKIRQSS
+763 EQLNKAKAL
-773 ADAFADELDSYKNFL
+773 ADSLQERLQTMLSPASGRSLTQAELDRIKEL
-788 AERSQRFRQ
+788 QKEMEE
-797 DAFNRQ
+797 AFSDR
-803 LDSYEKSGNQQGYN
+803 DRWGD
-817 QFLQN
+817 
-822 AINQANKQVATLR
+822 R
-835 MQYESAVKRIE
+835 
-846 AGSVFTDAERR
+846 
-857 TLAKARKQ
+857 
-865 LEEAM
+865 LEEAKRSRRSTQ
-870 AVSDELFRKQIAAN
+870 ATV
-884 EAPERNNA
+884 
-892 GAIGDFSARN
+892 GAWSAEVLSAMLGPTSYEQEIARN
-902 LWQMLGSSGSPAERT
+902 SKKSVDLQRT
-917 ARASER
+917 IASN
-923 TARFTEELRTT
+923 TDPKNSKKTETYEK
-934 TRDIANRAQ
+934 
-943 VSVNFFGD
+943 

>member
-1 MGFDLGVMSAAV
+1 MGLNLGVMSAAIK
-13 QLDVSQYKR
+13 LDVSQYR
-22 NLTELEGRSE
+22 RELSGVENTSSN
-32 TTFKKIA
+32 TFKRIA
-39 TLAAGYLTFRA
+39 SAAAGYLTARA
-50 VGSFVTGAMA
+50 VFSFVTGAMA

-162 KMMGVVI
+162 KTMGVVI
-169 RQDTNDFRDQVAA
+169 RQDTDDFRDQVAA

-195 AQAILAQII
+195 AQAILAQIM
-204 QQTKNAAGDYLRP
+204 QQTSNAAGDYLRP

-280 VAAMMLLA
+280 VAAMALLA

-337 EAQAVTVAE
+337 EAQAVTAAE

-367 RQQYTLATGSSKGF
+367 RYQYTLATGSSKGF

-417 ARAEVSK
+417 ARAEVAK

-430 ASTAAVKANAT
+430 ASTTAVKANAA

-449 SLLLSRGFKAA
+449 SLFFSRGFKAA

-473 VGWTIIGI
+473 VGWTIIG
-481 SVAIEALS
+481 VTLAVEALS
-489 AAVSWYN
+489 AAMAWYN
-496 SKQEEAAE
+496 SKQEEAE
-504 NARKAADEA
+504 KNAKKAAESA
-513 AKAADENLQ
+513 ANATSENDK
-522 NNQKQAAAME
+522 NNKKMAESMR

-547 RTEAIGLLE
+547 QAEAIGLLK
-556 DLGIAYDETAG
+556 DLGIAYDETAD
-567 SVDEMISRMGA
+567 SVDAMISRMGA
-578 EKRSLAELIALRKEE
+578 EKRSLAELIQQKKEQIRLDRIRTLYAEKRRNEAALIDKKEADEDNAKLLARNREIDKELIRLYHFEESPGETESNKNLRNSETAKKWREE
-593 LKQQRIAVLEGAIRK
+593 L
-608 NQAAIDLNDQRKIQG
+608 
-623 GWSTFWRGAV
+623 
-633 SLGYWTGESSNL
+633 
-645 AIDSENEKY
+645 
-654 YAENV
+654 
-659 KLRRELAK
+659 LRL
-667 LKYGEVGIDG
+667 
-677 KPVGGASVETSE
+677 
-689 AQRRALEG
+689 
-697 IANLRWNIRFDSAEA
+697 SAEEWENQFDLA
-712 DQQVKML
+712 DPAEQIRMVSAKMEEL
-719 DEKIQRVFARQS
+719 FRNYRRTGRYGSIEEFMSADRR
-731 GKYATVE
+731 
-738 DFTAA
+738 
-743 NQYNM
+743 NM
-748 SEQELKDLREIIDLE
+748 SANELKDLRELVKLEQQRLKIRRDLDNQLDQARENYSSFLDRAALDRERQEVEKKIREASRAGNSELARTLIE
-763 EQRRKIRQSS
+763 EQLNKAKAL
-773 ADAFADELDSYKNFL
+773 ADSLQERLQTMLSPASGRSLTQAELDRIKEL
-788 AERSQRFRQ
+788 QRQ
-797 DAFNRQ
+797 MEEAFSDR
-803 LDSYEKSGNQQGYN
+803 DRWGD
-817 QFLQN
+817 
-822 AINQANKQVATLR
+822 R
-835 MQYESAVKRIE
+835 
-846 AGSVFTDAERR
+846 
-857 TLAKARKQ
+857 
-865 LEEAM
+865 LEEARRSRRSTQ
-870 AVSDELFRKQIAAN
+870 ATV
-884 EAPERNNA
+884 
-892 GAIGDFSARN
+892 GAWSAEVLSAMLGPTSYEQEIARN
-902 LWQMLGSSGSPAERT
+902 SKKSVDLQRT
-917 ARASER
+917 IASN
-923 TARFTEELRTT
+923 TDPKNSKKTETY
-934 TRDIANRAQ
+934 Q
-943 VSVNFFGD
+943 K

>member
-1 MGFDLGVMSAAV
+1 MGLNLGVMSAAIR
-13 QLDVSQYKR
+13 LDVSQYRK
-22 NLTELEGRSE
+22 ELAGVENTSSN
-32 TTFKKIA
+32 TFKRIA
-39 TLAAGYLTFRA
+39 SAAAGYLTARA
-50 VGSFVTGAMA
+50 VFSFVTGAMA

-162 KMMGVVI
+162 KTMGVVI
-169 RQDTNDFRDQVAA
+169 RQDTDDFRDQVAA

-195 AQAILAQII
+195 AQAILAQIM
-204 QQTKNAAGDYLRP
+204 QQTSNAAGDYLRP

-280 VAAMMLLA
+280 VAAMVLLA

-327 HYMEIRNAAK
+327 HYMELRNAAK
-337 EAQAVTVAE
+337 EAQAVTAAE

-367 RQQYTLATGSSKGF
+367 RYQYTLATGSSRGF
-381 VNLQSYTEAQASL
+381 ENLKSYTEAQASL

-404 VEATRKLAIAQKE
+404 VEATRKLALAQKE
-417 ARAEVSK
+417 ARAEVAK

-430 ASTAAVKANAT
+430 ASTTAVKANAA

-449 SLLLSRGFKAA
+449 SLFLSRGYKAA

-473 VGWTIIGI
+473 VGWTIIG
-481 SVAIEALS
+481 VTLAVEALS
-489 AAVSWYN
+489 AAMAWYN
-496 SKQEEAAE
+496 SKQEEAE
-504 NARKAADEA
+504 KNAKKAAESA
-513 AKAADENLQ
+513 ANATSENDK
-522 NNQKQAAAME
+522 NNKKMAESMR

-547 RTEAIGLLE
+547 QAEAIGLLK
-556 DLGIAYDETAG
+556 DLGIAYDETAD
-567 SVDEMISRMGA
+567 SVDAMISRMGA
-578 EKRSLAELIALRKEE
+578 EKRSLAELIQQKKEQIRLDRIRTLYAEKRRNEAALIDKKEADEDNAKLLARNREIDKELIRLYHFEESPGETESNKNLRNSETAKKWREE
-593 LKQQRIAVLEGAIRK
+593 LQRL
-608 NQAAIDLNDQRKIQG
+608 
-623 GWSTFWRGAV
+623 
-633 SLGYWTGESSNL
+633 
-645 AIDSENEKY
+645 
-654 YAENV
+654 
-659 KLRRELAK
+659 
-667 LKYGEVGIDG
+667 
-677 KPVGGASVETSE
+677 
-689 AQRRALEG
+689 
-697 IANLRWNIRFDSAEA
+697 SAEEWENKFDLA
-712 DQQVKML
+712 DPTEQIRMVSAKM
-719 DEKIQRVFARQS
+719 DELFRNYRRTGRYSSIAEFLSADRR
-731 GKYATVE
+731 
-738 DFTAA
+738 
-743 NQYNM
+743 NM
-748 SEQELKDLREIIDLE
+748 SANELKDLRELVKLEQQRLKIRRDLDNQLDQARENYSSFLDRAALDRERQEVEKKIKEASRAGNSELAKTLIE
-763 EQRRKIRQSS
+763 EQLNKAKAL
-773 ADAFADELDSYKNFL
+773 ADSLQERLQTMLSPASGRSLTQAELDRIKELQKEMEEAFSDRDRWGDRLDEAKRSRRSTQATVGAWS
-788 AERSQRFRQ
+788 AEVLS
-797 DAFNRQ
+797 AM
-803 LDSYEKSGNQQGYN
+803 LGPTSYEQE
-817 QFLQN
+817 
-822 AINQANKQVATLR
+822 I
-835 MQYESAVKRIE
+835 
-846 AGSVFTDAERR
+846 
-857 TLAKARKQ
+857 
-865 LEEAM
+865 
-870 AVSDELFRKQIAAN
+870 
-884 EAPERNNA
+884 
-892 GAIGDFSARN
+892 ARN
-902 LWQMLGSSGSPAERT
+902 SKKSVDLQRT
-917 ARASER
+917 IASN
-923 TARFTEELRTT
+923 TDPKNSKKTETY
-934 TRDIANRAQ
+934 Q
-943 VSVNFFGD
+943 K

>member
-1 MGFDLGVMSAAV
+1 MGLNLGVMSAAIR
-13 QLDVSQYKR
+13 LDVSQYRK
-22 NLTELEGRSE
+22 ELAGVENTSSN
-32 TTFKKIA
+32 TFKRIA
-39 TLAAGYLTFRA
+39 SAAAGYLTARA
-50 VGSFVTGAMA
+50 VFSFVTGAMA

-162 KMMGVVI
+162 KTMGVVI
-169 RQDTNDFRDQVAA
+169 RQDTDDFRDQVAA

-195 AQAILAQII
+195 AQAILAQIM
-204 QQTKNAAGDYLRP
+204 QQTSNAAGDYLRP

-280 VAAMMLLA
+280 VAAMVLLA

-327 HYMEIRNAAK
+327 HYMELRNAAK
-337 EAQAVTVAE
+337 EAQAVTAAE

-367 RQQYTLATGSSKGF
+367 RYQYTLATGSSKGF
-381 VNLQSYTEAQASL
+381 ENLKSYTEAQASL

-404 VEATRKLAIAQKE
+404 VEATRKLALAQKE
-417 ARAEVSK
+417 ARAEVAK

-430 ASTAAVKANAT
+430 ASTTAVKANAA

-449 SLLLSRGFKAA
+449 SLFLSRGYKAA

-473 VGWTIIGI
+473 VGWTIIG
-481 SVAIEALS
+481 VTLAVEALS
-489 AAVSWYN
+489 AAMAWYN
-496 SKQEEAAE
+496 SKQEEAE
-504 NARKAADEA
+504 KNAKKAAESA
-513 AKAADENLQ
+513 ANATSENDK
-522 NNQKQAAAME
+522 NNKKMAESMR

-547 RTEAIGLLE
+547 QAEAIGLLK
-556 DLGIAYDETAG
+556 DLGIAYDETAD
-567 SVDEMISRMGA
+567 SVDAMISRMGA
-578 EKRSLAELIALRKEE
+578 EKRSLAELIQQKKEQIRLDRIRTLYAEKRKNEAALIDKKEADEDNAKLLARNREIDKELIRLYHFEESPGETESNKNLRNSETAKKWREE
-593 LKQQRIAVLEGAIRK
+593 L
-608 NQAAIDLNDQRKIQG
+608 
-623 GWSTFWRGAV
+623 
-633 SLGYWTGESSNL
+633 
-645 AIDSENEKY
+645 
-654 YAENV
+654 
-659 KLRRELAK
+659 LRL
-667 LKYGEVGIDG
+667 
-677 KPVGGASVETSE
+677 
-689 AQRRALEG
+689 
-697 IANLRWNIRFDSAEA
+697 SAEEWENQFDLA
-712 DQQVKML
+712 DPAEQIRMVSAKM
-719 DEKIQRVFARQS
+719 DELFRNYRRTGRYGSIEEFMSADRR
-731 GKYATVE
+731 
-738 DFTAA
+738 
-743 NQYNM
+743 NM
-748 SEQELKDLREIIDLE
+748 SANELKDLRELVKLEQQRLKIRRDLDNQLDQARENYSSFLDRAALDRERQEVEKKIKEASRAGNSELARTLIE
-763 EQRRKIRQSS
+763 EQLNKAKAL
-773 ADAFADELDSYKNFL
+773 ADSLQERLQTMLSPASGRSLTQAELDRIKEL
-788 AERSQRFRQ
+788 QKEMEE
-797 DAFNRQ
+797 AFSDR
-803 LDSYEKSGNQQGYN
+803 DRWGD
-817 QFLQN
+817 
-822 AINQANKQVATLR
+822 R
-835 MQYESAVKRIE
+835 
-846 AGSVFTDAERR
+846 
-857 TLAKARKQ
+857 
-865 LEEAM
+865 LEEAKRSRRSTQ
-870 AVSDELFRKQIAAN
+870 ATV
-884 EAPERNNA
+884 
-892 GAIGDFSARN
+892 GAWSAEVLSAMLGPTSYEQEIARN
-902 LWQMLGSSGSPAERT
+902 SKKSVDLQRT
-917 ARASER
+917 IASN
-923 TARFTEELRTT
+923 TDPKNSKKTETY
-934 TRDIANRAQ
+934 Q
-943 VSVNFFGD
+943 K

>member
-1 MGFDLGVMSAAV
+1 MGLNLGVMSAAIR
-13 QLDVSQYKR
+13 LDVSQYRK
-22 NLTELEGRSE
+22 ELSGVENTSSN
-32 TTFKKIA
+32 TFRRIA
-39 TLAAGYLTFRA
+39 SAAAGYLTARA
-50 VGSFVTGAMA
+50 VFSFVTGAMA

-169 RQDTNDFRDQVAA
+169 RQDTDDFRDQVAA

-195 AQAILAQII
+195 AQAILAQIM

-280 VAAMMLLA
+280 VAAMVLLA

-327 HYMEIRNAAK
+327 HYMELRNAAK
-337 EAQAVTVAE
+337 EAQAVTAAE

-367 RQQYTLATGSSKGF
+367 RYQYTLATGSSKGF

-404 VEATRKLAIAQKE
+404 VEATRKLALAQKE
-417 ARAEVSK
+417 ARAEVAK

-430 ASTAAVKANAT
+430 ASTTAVKANAA

-449 SLLLSRGFKAA
+449 SLFLSRGFKAA

-522 NNQKQAAAME
+522 NNQKQASAME
-532 RLQELQKYENLNSAE
+532 RLLALQKYENLNNAE
-547 RTEAIGLLE
+547 RQEAIGLLE
-556 DLGIAYDETAG
+556 ALGIAYDETAD
-567 SVDEMISRMGA
+567 SIDAMISRMGA

-593 LKQQRIAVLEGAIRK
+593 LKQQRIAAIEESIRK
-608 NQAAIDLNDQRKIQG
+608 NQEAIDSNDKSRIGILSYLTG
-623 GWSTFWRGAV
+623 GFLSWDD
-633 SLGYWTGESSNL
+633 LPGENPE
-645 AIDSENEKY
+645 IDSENETY

-667 LKYGEVGIDG
+667 LKYGEVGFDG

-689 AQRRALEG
+689 AQRKALNAVTELEWENQFDLADPTEQIRMVRAKMEELFRNYRRTGRYGSIEE
-697 IANLRWNIRFDSAEA
+697 FMSA
-712 DQQVKML
+712 D
-719 DEKIQRVFARQS
+719 RR
-731 GKYATVE
+731 
-738 DFTAA
+738 
-743 NQYNM
+743 NM
-748 SEQELKDLREIIDLE
+748 SANELKDLRELVKLE
-763 EQRRKIRQSS
+763 EKRLKVRRDLDKQFKRAKEDYSDSIKR
-773 ADAFADELDSYKNFL
+773 AELDR
-788 AERSQRFRQ
+788 ERQEV
-797 DAFNRQ
+797 
-803 LDSYEKSGNQQGYN
+803 EKKIKEASRAGNS
-817 QFLQN
+817 
-822 AINQANKQVATLR
+822 
-835 MQYESAVKRIE
+835 E
-846 AGSVFTDAERR
+846 
-857 TLAKARKQ
+857 LAKTLIEEQLNKAKALADSLQEKLKTMLSPASGQAITKEEFDRIQKLQKQ
-865 LEEAM
+865 MEEAFSDRDRWGDRLEEAKRSRRSTQ
-870 AVSDELFRKQIAAN
+870 ATV
-884 EAPERNNA
+884 
-892 GAIGDFSARN
+892 GAWSAEVLSAMLGPTSYEQEIARN
-902 LWQMLGSSGSPAERT
+902 SKKSVDLQRT
-917 ARASER
+917 IVRNTDPKNSKK
-923 TARFTEELRTT
+923 TETY
-934 TRDIANRAQ
+934 Q
-943 VSVNFFGD
+943 K

>member
-1 MGFDLGVMSAAV
+1 MGLNLGVMSAAIR
-13 QLDVSQYKR
+13 LDVSQYRK
-22 NLTELEGRSE
+22 ELSGVENTSSN
-32 TTFKKIA
+32 TFRRIA
-39 TLAAGYLTFRA
+39 SAAAGYLTARA
-50 VGSFVTGAMA
+50 VFSFVTGAMA

-195 AQAILAQII
+195 AQAILSQIMR
-204 QQTKNAAGDYLRP
+204 QTSNAAGDYLRP

-280 VAAMMLLA
+280 VAAMVLLA

-327 HYMEIRNAAK
+327 HYMELRNAAK
-337 EAQAVTVAE
+337 EAQAVTAAE

-367 RQQYTLATGSSKGF
+367 RYQYTLATGSSKGF
-381 VNLQSYTEAQASL
+381 ENLKSYTEAQASL

-404 VEATRKLAIAQKE
+404 VEATRKLALAQKE
-417 ARAEVSK
+417 ARAEVAK

-430 ASTAAVKANAT
+430 ASTTAVKANAA

-449 SLLLSRGFKAA
+449 SLFLSRGFKAA

-496 SKQEEAAE
+496 SAQEEAAE

-522 NNQKQAAAME
+522 NNQKQASAME
-532 RLQELQKYENLNSAE
+532 RLLALQKYENLNNAE
-547 RTEAIGLLE
+547 RQEAIGLLKE
-556 DLGIAYDETAG
+556 LGFAYDETAD
-567 SVDEMISRMGA
+567 SVDAMISRMGA

-593 LKQQRIAVLEGAIRK
+593 LKQQRIAAIEESIRK
-608 NQAAIDLNDQRKIQG
+608 NQEAIDSNDKSRIGILSYLTG
-623 GWSTFWRGAV
+623 GFLSWDD
-633 SLGYWTGESSNL
+633 LPGENPE
-645 AIDSENEKY
+645 IDSENETY

-667 LKYGEVGIDG
+667 LKYGEVGFDG
-677 KPVGGASVETSE
+677 KPVGGASTETSE
-689 AQRRALEG
+689 AQRKALNAVTELEWENQFDL
-697 IANLRWNIRFDSAEA
+697 ADPAEQIRMVSAKMDELFRNYRRTGRYGSIEEFMSA
-712 DQQVKML
+712 D
-719 DEKIQRVFARQS
+719 RR
-731 GKYATVE
+731 
-738 DFTAA
+738 
-743 NQYNM
+743 NM
-748 SEQELKDLREIIDLE
+748 SANELKDLRELVKLEQQRLKIRRDLDDQLDQARENYSSFLDRAALDRERQEVEKKIREASRAGNSELAKTLIE
-763 EQRRKIRQSS
+763 EQLNKAKALADSLQERLQAMLSPASGQSLTQ
-773 ADAFADELDSYKNFL
+773 AELDRIKEL
-788 AERSQRFRQ
+788 QRQ
-797 DAFNRQ
+797 MEEAFSDR
-803 LDSYEKSGNQQGYN
+803 DRWGD
-817 QFLQN
+817 
-822 AINQANKQVATLR
+822 R
-835 MQYESAVKRIE
+835 
-846 AGSVFTDAERR
+846 
-857 TLAKARKQ
+857 
-865 LEEAM
+865 LEEARRSRRSTQ
-870 AVSDELFRKQIAAN
+870 ATV
-884 EAPERNNA
+884 
-892 GAIGDFSARN
+892 GAWSAEVLSAMLGPTSYEQEIARN
-902 LWQMLGSSGSPAERT
+902 SKKSVDLQRT
-917 ARASER
+917 IASN
-923 TARFTEELRTT
+923 TDPKNSKKTETY
-934 TRDIANRAQ
+934 Q
-943 VSVNFFGD
+943 K

>member
-1 MGFDLGVMSAAV
+1 MGLNLGVMSAAIR
-13 QLDVSQYKR
+13 LDVSQYRK
-22 NLTELEGRSE
+22 ELSGVENTSSN
-32 TTFKKIA
+32 TFKRIA
-39 TLAAGYLTFRA
+39 SAAAGYLTARA
-50 VGSFVTGAMA
+50 VFSFVTGAMA

-162 KMMGVVI
+162 KTMGVVI
-169 RQDTNDFRDQVAA
+169 RQDTDDFRDQVAA

-195 AQAILAQII
+195 AQAILSQIMR
-204 QQTKNAAGDYLRP
+204 QTSNAAGDYLRP

-280 VAAMMLLA
+280 VAAMVLLA

-337 EAQAVTVAE
+337 EAQAVTAAE

-367 RQQYTLATGSSKGF
+367 RYQYTLATGSSRGF
-381 VNLQSYTEAQASL
+381 ENLKSYTEAQASL

-404 VEATRKLAIAQKE
+404 VEATRKLALAQKE
-417 ARAEVSK
+417 ARAEVAK

-430 ASTAAVKANAT
+430 ASTTAVKANAA

-449 SLLLSRGFKAA
+449 SLFLSRGFKAA

-473 VGWTIIGI
+473 VGWTIIG
-481 SVAIEALS
+481 VTLAVEALS
-489 AAVSWYN
+489 AAMAWYN
-496 SKQEEAAE
+496 SKQEEAE
-504 NARKAADEA
+504 KNAKKAAESA
-513 AKAADENLQ
+513 ANATSENDK
-522 NNQKQAAAME
+522 NNKKMAESMR

-547 RTEAIGLLE
+547 QAEAIGLLK
-556 DLGIAYDETAG
+556 DLGIAYDETAD
-567 SVDEMISRMGA
+567 SVDAMISRMGA
-578 EKRSLAELIALRKEE
+578 EKRSLAELIQQKKEQIRLDRIRTLYAEKRRNEAALIDKKEADEDNAKLLARNREIDKELIRLYHFEESPGETESNKNLRNSETAKKWREE
-593 LKQQRIAVLEGAIRK
+593 L
-608 NQAAIDLNDQRKIQG
+608 
-623 GWSTFWRGAV
+623 
-633 SLGYWTGESSNL
+633 
-645 AIDSENEKY
+645 
-654 YAENV
+654 
-659 KLRRELAK
+659 LRL
-667 LKYGEVGIDG
+667 
-677 KPVGGASVETSE
+677 
-689 AQRRALEG
+689 
-697 IANLRWNIRFDSAEA
+697 SAEEWENQFDLA
-712 DQQVKML
+712 DPTEQIRMVRAKMEEL
-719 DEKIQRVFARQS
+719 FRNYRRTGRYSSIAEFLSADRR
-731 GKYATVE
+731 
-738 DFTAA
+738 
-743 NQYNM
+743 NM
-748 SEQELKDLREIIDLE
+748 SANELKDLRELVKLEQQRLKIRRDLDNQLDQARENYSSFLDRAALDRERQEVEKKIREASRAGNSELARTLIE
-763 EQRRKIRQSS
+763 EQLNKAKAL
-773 ADAFADELDSYKNFL
+773 ADSLQERLQTMLSPASGRSLTQAELDRIKELQKEMEEAFSDRDRWGDRLDEAKRSRRSTQATVGAWS
-788 AERSQRFRQ
+788 AEVLS
-797 DAFNRQ
+797 AM
-803 LDSYEKSGNQQGYN
+803 LGPTSYEQE
-817 QFLQN
+817 
-822 AINQANKQVATLR
+822 I
-835 MQYESAVKRIE
+835 
-846 AGSVFTDAERR
+846 
-857 TLAKARKQ
+857 
-865 LEEAM
+865 
-870 AVSDELFRKQIAAN
+870 
-884 EAPERNNA
+884 
-892 GAIGDFSARN
+892 ARN
-902 LWQMLGSSGSPAERT
+902 SKKSVDLQRT
-917 ARASER
+917 IVRNTDPKNSKK
-923 TARFTEELRTT
+923 TETYEK
-934 TRDIANRAQ
+934 
-943 VSVNFFGD
+943 

>member
-1 MGFDLGVMSAAV
+1 MGLNLGVMSAAIR
-13 QLDVSQYKR
+13 LDVSQYRK
-22 NLTELEGRSE
+22 ELSGVENTSSN
-32 TTFKKIA
+32 TFKRIA
-39 TLAAGYLTFRA
+39 SAAAGYLTARA
-50 VGSFVTGAMA
+50 VFSFVTGAMA

-169 RQDTNDFRDQVAA
+169 RQDTDDFRDQVAA

-195 AQAILAQII
+195 AQAILSQIMR
-204 QQTKNAAGDYLRP
+204 QTSNAAGDYLRP

-280 VAAMMLLA
+280 VAAMVLLA

-327 HYMEIRNAAK
+327 HYMELRNAAK
-337 EAQAVTVAE
+337 EAQAVTAAE

-367 RQQYTLATGSSKGF
+367 RYQYTLATGSSKGF
-381 VNLQSYTEAQASL
+381 ENLKSYTEAQASL

-404 VEATRKLAIAQKE
+404 VEATRKLALAQKE
-417 ARAEVSK
+417 ARAEVAK

-430 ASTAAVKANAT
+430 ASTTAVKANAA

-449 SLLLSRGFKAA
+449 SLFFSRGFKAA

-473 VGWTIIGI
+473 VGWTIIG
-481 SVAIEALS
+481 VTLAVEALS
-489 AAVSWYN
+489 AAMAWYN
-496 SKQEEAAE
+496 SKQEEAE
-504 NARKAADEA
+504 KNAKKAAESA
-513 AKAADENLQ
+513 ANATSENDK
-522 NNQKQAAAME
+522 NNKKMAESMR

-547 RTEAIGLLE
+547 QAEAIGLLK
-556 DLGIAYDETAG
+556 DLGIAYDETAD
-567 SVDEMISRMGA
+567 SVDAMISRMGA
-578 EKRSLAELIALRKEE
+578 EKRSLAELIQQKKEQIRLDRIRTLYAEKRRNEAALIDKKEADEDNAKLLARNREIDKELIRLYHFEESPGETESNKNLRNSETAKKWREE
-593 LKQQRIAVLEGAIRK
+593 L
-608 NQAAIDLNDQRKIQG
+608 
-623 GWSTFWRGAV
+623 
-633 SLGYWTGESSNL
+633 
-645 AIDSENEKY
+645 
-654 YAENV
+654 
-659 KLRRELAK
+659 LRL
-667 LKYGEVGIDG
+667 
-677 KPVGGASVETSE
+677 
-689 AQRRALEG
+689 
-697 IANLRWNIRFDSAEA
+697 SAEEWENQFDLA
-712 DQQVKML
+712 DPTEQIRMVRAKMEEL
-719 DEKIQRVFARQS
+719 FRNYRRTGRYGSIEEFMSADRR
-731 GKYATVE
+731 
-738 DFTAA
+738 
-743 NQYNM
+743 NM
-748 SEQELKDLREIIDLE
+748 SANELKDLRELVKLEQQRLKIRRDLDNQLDQARTNYSSFLDRAALDRERQEVEKKIREASRAGNSELAKTLIE
-763 EQRRKIRQSS
+763 EQLNKAKAL
-773 ADAFADELDSYKNFL
+773 ADSLQERLQTMLSPASGRSLTQAELDRIKEL
-788 AERSQRFRQ
+788 QKEMEE
-797 DAFNRQ
+797 AFSDR
-803 LDSYEKSGNQQGYN
+803 DRWGD
-817 QFLQN
+817 
-822 AINQANKQVATLR
+822 R
-835 MQYESAVKRIE
+835 
-846 AGSVFTDAERR
+846 
-857 TLAKARKQ
+857 
-865 LEEAM
+865 LEEAKRSRRSTQ
-870 AVSDELFRKQIAAN
+870 ATV
-884 EAPERNNA
+884 
-892 GAIGDFSARN
+892 GAWSAEVLSAMLGPTSYEQEIARN
-902 LWQMLGSSGSPAERT
+902 SKKSVDLQRT
-917 ARASER
+917 IVRNTDPKNSKK
-923 TARFTEELRTT
+923 TETY
-934 TRDIANRAQ
+934 Q
-943 VSVNFFGD
+943 K

>member
-1 MGFDLGVMSAAV
+1 MGLNLGVMSAAIR
-13 QLDVSQYKR
+13 LDVSQYRK
-22 NLTELEGRSE
+22 ELAGVENTSSN
-32 TTFKKIA
+32 TFKRIA
-39 TLAAGYLTFRA
+39 SAAAGYLTARA
-50 VGSFVTGAMA
+50 VFSFVTGAMA

-195 AQAILAQII
+195 AQAILAQIMR
-204 QQTKNAAGDYLRP
+204 QTSNAAGDYLRP

-280 VAAMMLLA
+280 VAAMALLA

-327 HYMEIRNAAK
+327 HYMELRNAAK
-337 EAQAVTVAE
+337 EAQAVAAAE

-367 RQQYTLATGSSKGF
+367 RYQYTLATGSSKGF
-381 VNLQSYTEAQASL
+381 VNLQSYTDAQTSL

-417 ARAEVSK
+417 ARAEVAK

-430 ASTAAVKANAT
+430 ASTTAVKANAA

-449 SLLLSRGFKAA
+449 SLFFSRGFKAA
-460 SQATRAFFAAIGP
+460 SQATRAFIASIGP

-481 SVAIEALS
+481 SVAIEAIS
-489 AAVSWYN
+489 AAMAWYN
-496 SKQEEAAE
+496 SKQEEAAK

-513 AKAADENLQ
+513 AKAAEENLQ
-522 NNQKQAAAME
+522 NNQKQAAALE
-532 RLQELQKYENLNSAE
+532 RLLTLQKYENLNNAE
-547 RTEAIGLLE
+547 RQEAIDLLK
-556 DLGIAYDETAG
+556 DLGFAYDETAD
-567 SVDEMISRMGA
+567 SVDAMVSRMGA
-578 EKRSLAELIALRKEE
+578 EKRSLAELIAMRKEE
-593 LKQQRIAVLEGAIRK
+593 LKQKRIASLE
-608 NQAAIDLNDQRKIQG
+608 NQI
-623 GWSTFWRGAV
+623 
-633 SLGYWTGESSNL
+633 NL
-645 AIDSENEKY
+645 ARQNIETVKQLNEKY
-654 YAENV
+654 GTLPYARYSNLWGGGVIPYIEQNGKYISEQWDV
-659 KLRRELAK
+659 IANAMREIRLLQK
-667 LKYGEVGIDG
+667 GKVGFDG
-677 KPVGGASVETSE
+677 KPVGGASVENSE
-689 AQRRALEG
+689 AQRKALNAVNDLEWENQFDL
-697 IANLRWNIRFDSAEA
+697 ADPTEQIRMVSAKMDELFRNYRRTGRYGSIEEFLSA
-712 DQQVKML
+712 D
-719 DEKIQRVFARQS
+719 RR
-731 GKYATVE
+731 
-738 DFTAA
+738 
-743 NQYNM
+743 NM
-748 SEQELKDLREIIDLE
+748 SANELKDLRELVKLEQQRLKIRRDLDNQLDQARTNYSSFLDRAALDRERQEVEKKIKEASRAGNSELARTLIE
-763 EQRRKIRQSS
+763 EQLNKAKAL
-773 ADAFADELDSYKNFL
+773 ADSLQERLQTMLSPASGRSLTQAELDRIKEL
-788 AERSQRFRQ
+788 QRQ
-797 DAFNRQ
+797 MEEAFSDR
-803 LDSYEKSGNQQGYN
+803 DRWGD
-817 QFLQN
+817 
-822 AINQANKQVATLR
+822 R
-835 MQYESAVKRIE
+835 
-846 AGSVFTDAERR
+846 
-857 TLAKARKQ
+857 
-865 LEEAM
+865 LEEARRSRRSTQ
-870 AVSDELFRKQIAAN
+870 ATV
-884 EAPERNNA
+884 
-892 GAIGDFSARN
+892 GAWSAEVLSAMLGPTSYEQEIARN
-902 LWQMLGSSGSPAERT
+902 SKKSVDLQRT
-917 ARASER
+917 IASN
-923 TARFTEELRTT
+923 TDPKNSKKTETY
-934 TRDIANRAQ
+934 Q
-943 VSVNFFGD
+943 K

>member
-1 MGFDLGVMSAAV
+1 MGLNLGVMSAAIR
-13 QLDVSQYKR
+13 LDVSQYRK
-22 NLTELEGRSE
+22 ELSGVENTSSN
-32 TTFKKIA
+32 TFKRIA
-39 TLAAGYLTFRA
+39 SAAAGYLTARA
-50 VGSFVTGAMA
+50 VFSFVTGAMA

-195 AQAILAQII
+195 AQAILAQIM

-265 LTPSAKSFLNVTTAT
+265 LTPSAKSFLSVTTAT
-280 VAAMMLLA
+280 TAALALLA
-288 KTDIGRNLM
+288 RTNVGKNLLTTRQLSLSLAGSFR
-297 TAGGAA
+297 TAGKAA
-303 DMEKL
+303 Q
-308 KELKKTRSDAVREA
+308 T
-322 SETRR
+322 
-327 HYMEIRNAAK
+327 
-337 EAQAVTVAE
+337 
-346 QQKLAACKARVA
+346 
-358 QEAALNEKA
+358 
-367 RQQYTLATGSSKGF
+367 F
-381 VNLQSYTEAQASL
+381 FASL
-394 RAQEV
+394 
-399 ATNNS
+399 
-404 VEATRKLAIAQKE
+404 
-417 ARAEVSK
+417 
-424 AMVAVN
+424 
-430 ASTAAVKANAT
+430 
-441 AATVGGRA
+441 
-449 SLLLSRGFKAA
+449 
-460 SQATRAFFAAIGP
+460 GP

-522 NNQKQAAAME
+522 NNQKQASAME
-532 RLQELQKYENLNSAE
+532 RLLALQKYENLNNAE
-547 RTEAIGLLE
+547 RQEAIGLLE
-556 DLGIAYDETAG
+556 ALGIAYDETAD
-567 SVDEMISRMGA
+567 SIDAMISRMGA

-593 LKQQRIAVLEGAIRK
+593 LKQQRIAAIEESIRK
-608 NQAAIDLNDQRKIQG
+608 NQAAIDSNDQRKL
-623 GWSTFWRGAV
+623 GWWGTFWRSAV
-633 SLGYWTGESSNL
+633 SLGYWTGESSDL
-645 AIDSENEKY
+645 PIDSENETY

-667 LKYGEVGIDG
+667 LKYGEVGFDG

-689 AQRRALEG
+689 AQRKALNAVTELEWENQFDLADPTEQIRMVRAKMDELFRNYRRTGRYGSIEE
-697 IANLRWNIRFDSAEA
+697 FMSA
-712 DQQVKML
+712 D
-719 DEKIQRVFARQS
+719 RR
-731 GKYATVE
+731 
-738 DFTAA
+738 
-743 NQYNM
+743 NM
-748 SEQELKDLREIIDLE
+748 SANELKDLRELVKLEQQRLKIRRDLDNQLDQARENYSSFLDRAALDRERQEVEKKIREASRAGNSELARTLIE
-763 EQRRKIRQSS
+763 EQLNKAKAL
-773 ADAFADELDSYKNFL
+773 ADSLQERLQTMLSPASGRSLTQAELDRIKELQKEIEEAFSDRDRWGDRLDEAKRSRRSTQATVGAWS
-788 AERSQRFRQ
+788 AEVLS
-797 DAFNRQ
+797 AM
-803 LDSYEKSGNQQGYN
+803 LGPTSYEQEIAKNSRRSVD
-817 QFLQN
+817 LQRTIASN
-822 AINQANKQVATLR
+822 
-835 MQYESAVKRIE
+835 
-846 AGSVFTDAERR
+846 TDP
-857 TLAKARKQ
+857 KNSK
-865 LEEAM
+865 
-870 AVSDELFRKQIAAN
+870 K
-884 EAPERNNA
+884 
-892 GAIGDFSARN
+892 
-902 LWQMLGSSGSPAERT
+902 
-917 ARASER
+917 
-923 TARFTEELRTT
+923 TETY
-934 TRDIANRAQ
+934 Q
-943 VSVNFFGD
+943 K

>member
-1 MGFDLGVMSAAV
+1 MGLNLGVMSAAIR
-13 QLDVSQYKR
+13 LDVSQYRK
-22 NLTELEGRSE
+22 ELSGVENTSSN
-32 TTFKKIA
+32 TFKRIA
-39 TLAAGYLTFRA
+39 SAAAGYLTARA
-50 VGSFVTGAMA
+50 VFSFVTGAMA

-82 AARTARQLSETYHI
+82 AARTARQLSDTYHI

-162 KMMGVVI
+162 KTMGVVI
-169 RQDTNDFRDQVAA
+169 RQDTDDFRDQVAA

-195 AQAILAQII
+195 AQAILSQIMR
-204 QQTKNAAGDYLRP
+204 QTSNAAGDYLRP

-280 VAAMMLLA
+280 VAAMALLA
-288 KTDIGRNLM
+288 KTNIGRNLM

-327 HYMEIRNAAK
+327 HYMELRNAAK
-337 EAQAVTVAE
+337 EAQAVTAAE

-367 RQQYTLATGSSKGF
+367 RYQYTLATGSSKGF

-404 VEATRKLAIAQKE
+404 VEATRKLALAQKE
-417 ARAEVSK
+417 ARAEVAK

-430 ASTAAVKANAT
+430 ASTTAVKANAA

-449 SLLLSRGFKAA
+449 SLFLSRGYKAA

-473 VGWTIIGI
+473 VGWTIIG
-481 SVAIEALS
+481 VTLAVEALS
-489 AAVSWYN
+489 AAMAWYN
-496 SKQEEAAE
+496 SKQEEAE
-504 NARKAADEA
+504 KNAKKAAESA
-513 AKAADENLQ
+513 ANATSENDK
-522 NNQKQAAAME
+522 NNKKMAESMR

-547 RTEAIGLLE
+547 QAEAIGLLK
-556 DLGIAYDETAG
+556 DLGIAYDETAD
-567 SVDEMISRMGA
+567 SVDAMISRMGA
-578 EKRSLAELIALRKEE
+578 EKRSLAELIQQKKEQIRLDRIRTLYAEKRRNEAALIDKKEADEDNAKLLARNREIDKELIRLYHFEESPGETESNKNLRNSETAKKWREE
-593 LKQQRIAVLEGAIRK
+593 L
-608 NQAAIDLNDQRKIQG
+608 
-623 GWSTFWRGAV
+623 
-633 SLGYWTGESSNL
+633 
-645 AIDSENEKY
+645 
-654 YAENV
+654 
-659 KLRRELAK
+659 LRL
-667 LKYGEVGIDG
+667 
-677 KPVGGASVETSE
+677 
-689 AQRRALEG
+689 
-697 IANLRWNIRFDSAEA
+697 SAEEWENQFDLA
-712 DQQVKML
+712 DPTEQIRMVRAKMEEL
-719 DEKIQRVFARQS
+719 FRNYRRTGRYGSIEEFMSADRR
-731 GKYATVE
+731 
-738 DFTAA
+738 
-743 NQYNM
+743 NM
-748 SEQELKDLREIIDLE
+748 SANELKDLRELVKLEQQRLKIRRDLDNQLDQARENYSSFLDRAALDRERQKVEKKIKEASRAGNSELARTLIE
-763 EQRRKIRQSS
+763 EQLNKAKAL
-773 ADAFADELDSYKNFL
+773 ADSLQERLQTMLSPASGRSLTQAELDRIKELQKEMEEAFSDRDRWGDRLDEAKRSRRSTQATVGAWS
-788 AERSQRFRQ
+788 AEVLS
-797 DAFNRQ
+797 AM
-803 LDSYEKSGNQQGYN
+803 LGPTSYEQEIAKNSRRSVD
-817 QFLQN
+817 LQRTIASN
-822 AINQANKQVATLR
+822 
-835 MQYESAVKRIE
+835 
-846 AGSVFTDAERR
+846 TDP
-857 TLAKARKQ
+857 KNSK
-865 LEEAM
+865 
-870 AVSDELFRKQIAAN
+870 K
-884 EAPERNNA
+884 
-892 GAIGDFSARN
+892 
-902 LWQMLGSSGSPAERT
+902 
-917 ARASER
+917 
-923 TARFTEELRTT
+923 TETY
-934 TRDIANRAQ
+934 Q
-943 VSVNFFGD
+943 K

>member
-1 MGFDLGVMSAAV
+1 MGLNLGVMSAAIR
-13 QLDVSQYKR
+13 LDVSQYRK
-22 NLTELEGRSE
+22 ELSGVENTSSN
-32 TTFKKIA
+32 TFKRIA
-39 TLAAGYLTFRA
+39 SAAAGYLTARA
-50 VGSFVTGAMA
+50 VFSFVTGAMA

-162 KMMGVVI
+162 KTMGVVI
-169 RQDTNDFRDQVAA
+169 RQDTDDFRDQVAA

-195 AQAILAQII
+195 AQAILAQIM
-204 QQTKNAAGDYLRP
+204 QQTSNAAGDYLRP

-280 VAAMMLLA
+280 VAAMVLLA

-327 HYMEIRNAAK
+327 HYMELRNAAK
-337 EAQAVTVAE
+337 EAQAVTAAE

-367 RQQYTLATGSSKGF
+367 RYQYTLATGSSRGF
-381 VNLQSYTEAQASL
+381 ENLKSYTEAQASL

-404 VEATRKLAIAQKE
+404 VEATRKLALAQKE
-417 ARAEVSK
+417 ARAEVAK

-430 ASTAAVKANAT
+430 ASTTAVKANAA

-449 SLLLSRGFKAA
+449 SLFFSRGYKAA

-473 VGWTIIGI
+473 VGWTIIG
-481 SVAIEALS
+481 VTLAVEALS
-489 AAVSWYN
+489 AAMAWYN
-496 SKQEEAAE
+496 SKQEEAE
-504 NARKAADEA
+504 KNAKKAAESA
-513 AKAADENLQ
+513 ANATSENDK
-522 NNQKQAAAME
+522 NNKKMAESMR

-547 RTEAIGLLE
+547 QAEAIGLLK
-556 DLGIAYDETAG
+556 DLGIAYDETAD
-567 SVDEMISRMGA
+567 SVDAMISRMGA
-578 EKRSLAELIALRKEE
+578 EKRSLAELIQQKKEQIRLDRIRTLYAEKRRNEAALIDKKEADEDNAKLLARNREIDKELIRLYHFEESPGETESNKNLRNSETAKKWREE
-593 LKQQRIAVLEGAIRK
+593 L
-608 NQAAIDLNDQRKIQG
+608 
-623 GWSTFWRGAV
+623 
-633 SLGYWTGESSNL
+633 
-645 AIDSENEKY
+645 
-654 YAENV
+654 
-659 KLRRELAK
+659 LRL
-667 LKYGEVGIDG
+667 
-677 KPVGGASVETSE
+677 
-689 AQRRALEG
+689 
-697 IANLRWNIRFDSAEA
+697 SAEEWENQFDLA
-712 DQQVKML
+712 DPTEQIRMVRAKMEEL
-719 DEKIQRVFARQS
+719 FRNYRRTGRYGSIEEFMSADRR
-731 GKYATVE
+731 
-738 DFTAA
+738 
-743 NQYNM
+743 NM
-748 SEQELKDLREIIDLE
+748 SANELKDLRELVKLEQQRLKIRRDLDNQLDQARENYSSFLDRAALDRERQEVEKKIREASRAGNSELAKTLIE
-763 EQRRKIRQSS
+763 EQLNKAKAL
-773 ADAFADELDSYKNFL
+773 ADSLQERLQTMLSPASGRSLTQAELDRIKELQKEMEEAFSDRDRWGDRLDEAKRSRRSTQATVGAWS
-788 AERSQRFRQ
+788 AEVLS
-797 DAFNRQ
+797 AM
-803 LDSYEKSGNQQGYN
+803 LGPTSYEQEIAKNSRRSVD
-817 QFLQN
+817 LQRTIASN
-822 AINQANKQVATLR
+822 TDPKNSKKMET
-835 MQYESAVKRIE
+835 YEK
-846 AGSVFTDAERR
+846 
-857 TLAKARKQ
+857 
-865 LEEAM
+865 
-870 AVSDELFRKQIAAN
+870 
-884 EAPERNNA
+884 
-892 GAIGDFSARN
+892 
-902 LWQMLGSSGSPAERT
+902 
-917 ARASER
+917 
-923 TARFTEELRTT
+923 
-934 TRDIANRAQ
+934 
-943 VSVNFFGD
+943 

>member
-1 MGFDLGVMSAAV
+1 MGLNLGVMSAAIR
-13 QLDVSQYKR
+13 LDVSQYRK
-22 NLTELEGRSE
+22 ELSGVENTSSN
-32 TTFKKIA
+32 TFRRIA
-39 TLAAGYLTFRA
+39 SAAAGYLTARA
-50 VGSFVTGAMA
+50 VFSFVTGAMA

-195 AQAILAQII
+195 AQAILAQIM

-280 VAAMMLLA
+280 VAAMVLLA
-288 KTDIGRNLM
+288 KTNFGRNLM

-327 HYMEIRNAAK
+327 HYMELRNAAK
-337 EAQAVTVAE
+337 EAQAVTAAE

-367 RQQYTLATGSSKGF
+367 RYQYTLATGSSKGF
-381 VNLQSYTEAQASL
+381 VNLQSYTDAQASL

-404 VEATRKLAIAQKE
+404 VEATRKLALAQKE
-417 ARAEVSK
+417 ARAEVAKS
-424 AMVAVN
+424 MVAVN
-430 ASTAAVKANAT
+430 ASTAAVKANAA

-449 SLLLSRGFKAA
+449 SLFLSRGFKAA

-522 NNQKQAAAME
+522 NNQKQASAME
-532 RLQELQKYENLNSAE
+532 RLLALQKYENLNNAE
-547 RTEAIGLLE
+547 RQEAIGLLE
-556 DLGIAYDETAG
+556 ALGIAYDETAD
-567 SVDEMISRMGA
+567 SIDAMISRMGA

-593 LKQQRIAVLEGAIRK
+593 LKQQRIAAIEESIRK
-608 NQAAIDLNDQRKIQG
+608 NQEAIDSNDKSRIGILSYLTG
-623 GWSTFWRGAV
+623 GFLSWDD
-633 SLGYWTGESSNL
+633 LPGENPE
-645 AIDSENEKY
+645 IDSENETY

-667 LKYGEVGIDG
+667 LKYGEVGFDG

-689 AQRRALEG
+689 AQRKALNAVTELEWENQFDL
-697 IANLRWNIRFDSAEA
+697 ADPAEQIRMVSAKMDELFRNYRRTGRYSSIEEFMSA
-712 DQQVKML
+712 D
-719 DEKIQRVFARQS
+719 RR
-731 GKYATVE
+731 
-738 DFTAA
+738 
-743 NQYNM
+743 NM
-748 SEQELKDLREIIDLE
+748 SANELKDLRELVKLEQQRLKIRRDLDNQLDQARENYSSFLDRAALDRERQEVEKKIREASRAGNSELAKTLIE
-763 EQRRKIRQSS
+763 EQLNKAKAL
-773 ADAFADELDSYKNFL
+773 ADSLQERLQTMLSPASGRSLTQAELDRIKELQKEMEEAFSDRDRWGDRLDEAKRSRRSTQATVGAWS
-788 AERSQRFRQ
+788 AEVLS
-797 DAFNRQ
+797 AM
-803 LDSYEKSGNQQGYN
+803 LGPTSYEQE
-817 QFLQN
+817 
-822 AINQANKQVATLR
+822 I
-835 MQYESAVKRIE
+835 
-846 AGSVFTDAERR
+846 
-857 TLAKARKQ
+857 
-865 LEEAM
+865 
-870 AVSDELFRKQIAAN
+870 
-884 EAPERNNA
+884 
-892 GAIGDFSARN
+892 ARN
-902 LWQMLGSSGSPAERT
+902 SKKSVDLQRT
-917 ARASER
+917 IVRNTDPKNSKK
-923 TARFTEELRTT
+923 TETYEK
-934 TRDIANRAQ
+934 
-943 VSVNFFGD
+943 

>member
-1 MGFDLGVMSAAV
+1 MGLNLGVMSAAIR
-13 QLDVSQYKR
+13 LDVSQYRK
-22 NLTELEGRSE
+22 ELAGVENTSSN
-32 TTFKKIA
+32 TFKRIA
-39 TLAAGYLTFRA
+39 SAAAGYLTARA
-50 VGSFVTGAMA
+50 VFSFVTGAMA

-169 RQDTNDFRDQVAA
+169 RQDTDDFRDQVAA

-195 AQAILAQII
+195 AQAILAQIM

-280 VAAMMLLA
+280 VAAMVLLA

-337 EAQAVTVAE
+337 EAQAVAAAE

-367 RQQYTLATGSSKGF
+367 RYQYTLATGSSKGF

-417 ARAEVSK
+417 ARAEVAK

-430 ASTAAVKANAT
+430 ASTTAVKANAA

-449 SLLLSRGFKAA
+449 SLFLSRGFKAA
-460 SQATRAFFAAIGP
+460 SQATRAFIASIGP

-481 SVAIEALS
+481 SVAIEAIS
-489 AAVSWYN
+489 AAMAWYN
-496 SKQEEAAE
+496 SKQEEAAK

-513 AKAADENLQ
+513 AKAAEENLQ
-522 NNQKQAAAME
+522 NNQKQATALE
-532 RLQELQKYENLNSAE
+532 RLLALQEYENLNNAE
-547 RTEAIGLLE
+547 RQEAIGLLKE
-556 DLGIAYDETAG
+556 LGFAYDETAD
-567 SVDEMISRMGA
+567 SVDAMVSRMGA
-578 EKRSLAELIALRKEE
+578 EKRSLAELIAMRKEE
-593 LKQQRIAVLEGAIRK
+593 LKQKRIASLE
-608 NQAAIDLNDQRKIQG
+608 NQI
-623 GWSTFWRGAV
+623 
-633 SLGYWTGESSNL
+633 NL
-645 AIDSENEKY
+645 ARQNIETVKQLNEKY
-654 YAENV
+654 GTLPYARYSNLWGGGVIPYIEQNGKYISEQWDV
-659 KLRRELAK
+659 IANAMREIRLLQK
-667 LKYGEVGIDG
+667 GKVGFDG
-677 KPVGGASVETSE
+677 KPVGGASVENSE
-689 AQRRALEG
+689 AQRKALNAVNDLEWENQFDLADPTEQIRMVSAKMEEMFRNYRRTG
-697 IANLRWNIRFDSAEA
+697 RYSSIAEFLSA
-712 DQQVKML
+712 D
-719 DEKIQRVFARQS
+719 RR
-731 GKYATVE
+731 
-738 DFTAA
+738 
-743 NQYNM
+743 NM
-748 SEQELKDLREIIDLE
+748 SANELKDLRELVKLEQQRLKIRRDLDNQLDQARENYSSFLDRAALDRERQEVEKKIREASRAGNSELARTLIE
-763 EQRRKIRQSS
+763 EQLNKAKAL
-773 ADAFADELDSYKNFL
+773 ADSLQERLQTMLSPASGRSLTQAELDRIKELQKEMEEAFSDRDRWGDRLDEAKRSRRSTQATVGAWS
-788 AERSQRFRQ
+788 AEVLS
-797 DAFNRQ
+797 AM
-803 LDSYEKSGNQQGYN
+803 LGPTSYEQEIAKNSRRSVD
-817 QFLQN
+817 LQRTIASN
-822 AINQANKQVATLR
+822 
-835 MQYESAVKRIE
+835 
-846 AGSVFTDAERR
+846 TDP
-857 TLAKARKQ
+857 KNSK
-865 LEEAM
+865 
-870 AVSDELFRKQIAAN
+870 K
-884 EAPERNNA
+884 
-892 GAIGDFSARN
+892 
-902 LWQMLGSSGSPAERT
+902 
-917 ARASER
+917 
-923 TARFTEELRTT
+923 TETY
-934 TRDIANRAQ
+934 Q
-943 VSVNFFGD
+943 K

>member
-1 MGFDLGVMSAAV
+1 MGLNLGVMSAAIR
-13 QLDVSQYKR
+13 LDVSQYRK
-22 NLTELEGRSE
+22 ELAGVENTSSN
-32 TTFKKIA
+32 TFKRIA
-39 TLAAGYLTFRA
+39 SAAAGYLTARA
-50 VGSFVTGAMA
+50 VFSFVTGAMA

-169 RQDTNDFRDQVAA
+169 RQDTDDFRDQVAA

-195 AQAILAQII
+195 AQAILAQIM

-280 VAAMMLLA
+280 VAAMVLLA
-288 KTDIGRNLM
+288 KTNFGRNLM

-327 HYMEIRNAAK
+327 HYMELRNAAK
-337 EAQAVTVAE
+337 EAQAVTAAE

-367 RQQYTLATGSSKGF
+367 RYQYTLATGSSKGF
-381 VNLQSYTEAQASL
+381 VNLQSYTDAQASL

-404 VEATRKLAIAQKE
+404 VEATRKLALAQKE
-417 ARAEVSK
+417 ARAEVAKS
-424 AMVAVN
+424 MVAVN
-430 ASTAAVKANAT
+430 ASTAAVKANAA

-449 SLLLSRGFKAA
+449 SLFLSRGFKAA

-522 NNQKQAAAME
+522 NNQKQASAME
-532 RLQELQKYENLNSAE
+532 RLLALQKYENLNNAE
-547 RTEAIGLLE
+547 RQEAIGLLE
-556 DLGIAYDETAG
+556 ALGIAYDETAD
-567 SVDEMISRMGA
+567 SIDAMISRMGA

-593 LKQQRIAVLEGAIRK
+593 LKQQRIAAIEESIRK
-608 NQAAIDLNDQRKIQG
+608 NQEAIDSNDKSRIGILSYLTG
-623 GWSTFWRGAV
+623 GFLSWDD
-633 SLGYWTGESSNL
+633 LPGENPE
-645 AIDSENEKY
+645 IDSENETY

-667 LKYGEVGIDG
+667 LKYGEVGFDG

-689 AQRRALEG
+689 AQRKALNAVTELEWENQFDL
-697 IANLRWNIRFDSAEA
+697 ADPTEQIRMVAAKMDELFRNYRRTGRYGSIEEFMSA
-712 DQQVKML
+712 D
-719 DEKIQRVFARQS
+719 RR
-731 GKYATVE
+731 
-738 DFTAA
+738 
-743 NQYNM
+743 NM
-748 SEQELKDLREIIDLE
+748 SANELKDLRELVKLEQQRLKIRRDLDNQLDQARENYSSFLDRAALDRERQEVEKKIKEASRAGNSELARTLIE
-763 EQRRKIRQSS
+763 EQLNKAKAL
-773 ADAFADELDSYKNFL
+773 ADSLQERLQTMLSPASGRSLTQAELDRIKELQRQMEEAFSDRDRWGDRLDEAKRSRRSTQATVGAWS
-788 AERSQRFRQ
+788 AEVLS
-797 DAFNRQ
+797 AM
-803 LDSYEKSGNQQGYN
+803 LGPTSYEQE
-817 QFLQN
+817 
-822 AINQANKQVATLR
+822 I
-835 MQYESAVKRIE
+835 
-846 AGSVFTDAERR
+846 
-857 TLAKARKQ
+857 
-865 LEEAM
+865 
-870 AVSDELFRKQIAAN
+870 
-884 EAPERNNA
+884 
-892 GAIGDFSARN
+892 ARN
-902 LWQMLGSSGSPAERT
+902 SKKSVDLQRT
-917 ARASER
+917 IVRNTDPKNSKK
-923 TARFTEELRTT
+923 TETYEK
-934 TRDIANRAQ
+934 
-943 VSVNFFGD
+943 

>member
-1 MGFDLGVMSAAV
+1 MGLNLGVMSAAIR
-13 QLDVSQYKR
+13 LDVSQYRK
-22 NLTELEGRSE
+22 ELSGVENTSSN
-32 TTFKKIA
+32 TFKRIA
-39 TLAAGYLTFRA
+39 SAAAGYLTARA
-50 VGSFVTGAMA
+50 VFSFVTGAMA

-195 AQAILAQII
+195 AQAILAQIM

-280 VAAMMLLA
+280 VAAMALLA

-337 EAQAVTVAE
+337 EAQAVTAAE

-367 RQQYTLATGSSKGF
+367 RYQYTLATGSSSGF
-381 VNLQSYTEAQASL
+381 VNLQSYTDAQTRL

-417 ARAEVSK
+417 ARAEVAK

-430 ASTAAVKANAT
+430 ASTTAVKANAA

-449 SLLLSRGFKAA
+449 SLFLSRGFKAA

-522 NNQKQAAAME
+522 NNQKQASAME
-532 RLQELQKYENLNSAE
+532 RLLALQKYENLNNAE
-547 RTEAIGLLE
+547 RQEAIGLLE
-556 DLGIAYDETAG
+556 ALGIAYDETAD
-567 SVDEMISRMGA
+567 SIDAMISRMGA

-593 LKQQRIAVLEGAIRK
+593 LKQQRIAAIEESIRK
-608 NQAAIDLNDQRKIQG
+608 NQEAIDSNDKSRIGILSYLTG
-623 GWSTFWRGAV
+623 GFLSWDD
-633 SLGYWTGESSNL
+633 LPGENPE
-645 AIDSENEKY
+645 IDSENETY

-667 LKYGEVGIDG
+667 LKYGEVGFDG

-689 AQRRALEG
+689 AQRKALNAVTELEWENQFDLADPTEQIRMVSAKMEELFRNYRRTG
-697 IANLRWNIRFDSAEA
+697 RYGSIAEFLSA
-712 DQQVKML
+712 D
-719 DEKIQRVFARQS
+719 RR
-731 GKYATVE
+731 
-738 DFTAA
+738 
-743 NQYNM
+743 NM
-748 SEQELKDLREIIDLE
+748 SANELKDLRELVKLEQQRLKIRRDLDNQLDQARTNYSSFLDRAALDRERQEVEKKIREASRAGNSELAKTLIE
-763 EQRRKIRQSS
+763 EQLNKAKAL
-773 ADAFADELDSYKNFL
+773 ADSLQERIQTMLSPASGRSLTQAELDRIKELQRQMEEAFSDRDRWGDRLDEAKRSRRSTQATVGAWS
-788 AERSQRFRQ
+788 AEVLS
-797 DAFNRQ
+797 AM
-803 LDSYEKSGNQQGYN
+803 LGPTSYEQE
-817 QFLQN
+817 
-822 AINQANKQVATLR
+822 I
-835 MQYESAVKRIE
+835 
-846 AGSVFTDAERR
+846 
-857 TLAKARKQ
+857 
-865 LEEAM
+865 
-870 AVSDELFRKQIAAN
+870 
-884 EAPERNNA
+884 
-892 GAIGDFSARN
+892 ARN
-902 LWQMLGSSGSPAERT
+902 SKKSVDLQRT
-917 ARASER
+917 IASN
-923 TARFTEELRTT
+923 TDPKNSKKTETY
-934 TRDIANRAQ
+934 Q
-943 VSVNFFGD
+943 K

>member
-1 MGFDLGVMSAAV
+1 MGLNLGVMSAAIR
-13 QLDVSQYKR
+13 LDVSQYRK
-22 NLTELEGRSE
+22 ELAGVENTSSN
-32 TTFKKIA
+32 TFKRIA
-39 TLAAGYLTFRA
+39 NAAAGYLTARA
-50 VGSFVTGAMA
+50 VFSFVTGAMA

-162 KMMGVVI
+162 KTMGVVI
-169 RQDTNDFRDQVAA
+169 RQDTDDFRDQVAA

-195 AQAILAQII
+195 AQAILAQIM
-204 QQTKNAAGDYLRP
+204 QQTSNAAGDYLRP

-280 VAAMMLLA
+280 VAAMALLA
-288 KTDIGRNLM
+288 KTNIGRNLM

-337 EAQAVTVAE
+337 EAQAVAAAE
-346 QQKLAACKARVA
+346 QQKLTACKARVA

-367 RQQYTLATGSSKGF
+367 RYQYTLATGSSKGF

-404 VEATRKLAIAQKE
+404 VEATRKLALAQKE
-417 ARAEVSK
+417 ARAEVAK

-430 ASTAAVKANAT
+430 ASTTAVKANAA

-449 SLLLSRGFKAA
+449 SLFLSRGFKAA

-473 VGWTIIGI
+473 VGWTIIG
-481 SVAIEALS
+481 VTLAVEALS
-489 AAVSWYN
+489 AAMAWYN
-496 SKQEEAAE
+496 SKQEEAE
-504 NARKAADEA
+504 KNAKKAAESA
-513 AKAADENLQ
+513 ANATSENDQ
-522 NNQKQAAAME
+522 NNKKMAESMR

-547 RTEAIGLLE
+547 QAEAIGLLK
-556 DLGIAYDETAG
+556 DLGIAYDETAD
-567 SVDEMISRMGA
+567 SVDTMISRMGA
-578 EKRSLAELIALRKEE
+578 EKRSLAELIQQKKEQIRLDRIRTLYAEKRRNEAALIDKKEADEDNAKLLARNREIDKELIRLYHFEESPGETESNKNLRNSETAKKWREE
-593 LKQQRIAVLEGAIRK
+593 L
-608 NQAAIDLNDQRKIQG
+608 
-623 GWSTFWRGAV
+623 
-633 SLGYWTGESSNL
+633 
-645 AIDSENEKY
+645 
-654 YAENV
+654 
-659 KLRRELAK
+659 LRL
-667 LKYGEVGIDG
+667 
-677 KPVGGASVETSE
+677 
-689 AQRRALEG
+689 
-697 IANLRWNIRFDSAEA
+697 SAEEWENQFDLA
-712 DQQVKML
+712 DPAEQIRMVSAKM
-719 DEKIQRVFARQS
+719 DELFRNYRRTGRYGSIEEFMSADRR
-731 GKYATVE
+731 
-738 DFTAA
+738 
-743 NQYNM
+743 NM
-748 SEQELKDLREIIDLE
+748 SANELKDLRELVKLEQQRLKIRRDLDDQLDQARENYSSFLDRAALDRERQEVEKKIKEASRAGNSELARTLIE
-763 EQRRKIRQSS
+763 EQLNKAKAL
-773 ADAFADELDSYKNFL
+773 ADSLQERIQTMLSPASGRSLTQAELDRIKEL
-788 AERSQRFRQ
+788 QKEMEE
-797 DAFNRQ
+797 AFSDR
-803 LDSYEKSGNQQGYN
+803 DRWGD
-817 QFLQN
+817 
-822 AINQANKQVATLR
+822 R
-835 MQYESAVKRIE
+835 
-846 AGSVFTDAERR
+846 
-857 TLAKARKQ
+857 
-865 LEEAM
+865 LEEAKRSRRSTQ
-870 AVSDELFRKQIAAN
+870 ATV
-884 EAPERNNA
+884 
-892 GAIGDFSARN
+892 GAWSAEVLSAMLGPTSYEQEIARN
-902 LWQMLGSSGSPAERT
+902 SKKSVDLQRT
-917 ARASER
+917 IASN
-923 TARFTEELRTT
+923 TDPKNSKKTETY
-934 TRDIANRAQ
+934 Q
-943 VSVNFFGD
+943 K

>member
-1 MGFDLGVMSAAV
+1 MGLNLGVMSAAIR
-13 QLDVSQYKR
+13 LDVSQYRK
-22 NLTELEGRSE
+22 ELSGVENTSSN
-32 TTFKKIA
+32 TFKRIA
-39 TLAAGYLTFRA
+39 SAAAGYLTARA
-50 VGSFVTGAMA
+50 VFSFVTGAMA

-169 RQDTNDFRDQVAA
+169 RQDTDDFRDQVAA

-195 AQAILAQII
+195 AQAILAQIM
-204 QQTKNAAGDYLRP
+204 QQTSNAAGDYLRP

-280 VAAMMLLA
+280 VAAMVLLA

-327 HYMEIRNAAK
+327 HYMELRNAAK
-337 EAQAVTVAE
+337 EAQAVTAAE

-367 RQQYTLATGSSKGF
+367 RYQYTLATGSSKGF
-381 VNLQSYTEAQASL
+381 ENLKSYTEAQASL

-404 VEATRKLAIAQKE
+404 VEATRKLALAQKE
-417 ARAEVSK
+417 ARAEVAK

-430 ASTAAVKANAT
+430 ASTTAVKANAA

-449 SLLLSRGFKAA
+449 SLFLSRGYKAA

-473 VGWTIIGI
+473 VGWTIIG
-481 SVAIEALS
+481 VTLAVEALS
-489 AAVSWYN
+489 AAMAWYN
-496 SKQEEAAE
+496 SKQEEAE
-504 NARKAADEA
+504 KNAKKAAESA
-513 AKAADENLQ
+513 ANATSENDK
-522 NNQKQAAAME
+522 NNKKMAESMR

-547 RTEAIGLLE
+547 QAEAIGLLK
-556 DLGIAYDETAG
+556 DLGIAYDETAD
-567 SVDEMISRMGA
+567 SVDAMISRMGA
-578 EKRSLAELIALRKEE
+578 EKRSLAELIQQKKEQIRLDRIRTLYAEKRRNEAALIDKKEADEDNAKLLARNREIDKELIRLYHFEESPGETESNKNLRNSETAKKWREE
-593 LKQQRIAVLEGAIRK
+593 L
-608 NQAAIDLNDQRKIQG
+608 
-623 GWSTFWRGAV
+623 
-633 SLGYWTGESSNL
+633 
-645 AIDSENEKY
+645 
-654 YAENV
+654 
-659 KLRRELAK
+659 LRL
-667 LKYGEVGIDG
+667 
-677 KPVGGASVETSE
+677 
-689 AQRRALEG
+689 
-697 IANLRWNIRFDSAEA
+697 SAEEWENQFDLA
-712 DQQVKML
+712 DPAEQIRMVSAKM
-719 DEKIQRVFARQS
+719 DELFRNYRRTGRYSSIEEFMSADRR
-731 GKYATVE
+731 
-738 DFTAA
+738 
-743 NQYNM
+743 NM
-748 SEQELKDLREIIDLE
+748 SANELKDLRELVKLEQQRLKIRRDLDNQLDQARENYSSFLDRAALDRERQEVEKKIKEASRAGNSELAKTLIE
-763 EQRRKIRQSS
+763 EQLNKAKALADSLQERLQTMLSPASRRSLTQ
-773 ADAFADELDSYKNFL
+773 AELDRIKEL
-788 AERSQRFRQ
+788 QKEMEE
-797 DAFNRQ
+797 AFSDR
-803 LDSYEKSGNQQGYN
+803 DRWGD
-817 QFLQN
+817 
-822 AINQANKQVATLR
+822 R
-835 MQYESAVKRIE
+835 
-846 AGSVFTDAERR
+846 
-857 TLAKARKQ
+857 
-865 LEEAM
+865 LEEAKR
-870 AVSDELFRKQIAAN
+870 SRKSTQATV
-884 EAPERNNA
+884 
-892 GAIGDFSARN
+892 GAWSAEV
-902 LWQMLGSSGSPAERT
+902 LSAMLGPTSYEQEIAHNSKKSVDLQRT
-917 ARASER
+917 IVRNTDPKNSKK
-923 TARFTEELRTT
+923 TETY
-934 TRDIANRAQ
+934 Q
-943 VSVNFFGD
+943 K